1 MSNGNDK
8 SLVKDPY
15 KDISFSRRGLFAALA
30 VVAGLG
36 AVPARSAM
44 AKELWFRGEHIS
56 PQPNSYYF
64 GGCFTSGDYIHC
76 VTHPDRTQGVNNY
89 GRGFAHGWITWVAA
103 DAHTGRGWDSP
114 YLQAL
119 GYSLC
124 LLVECDY
131 SNELY
136 DHIKAHPYMAC
147 ADINRQNSR
156 RLWKDIGKD
165 DNRGQLFLNSNKISN
180 FRGDMLDTDAGAG
193 VSQNNGHWYI
203 VGYDDYSY
211 EKPELFMRRCAAE
224 AVNTFHAEVDIL
236 NVMRDNADGRSEYEK
251 DLRQVT
257 GGIDIDT
264 EAIRID
270 NDVTLYGGIFSLA
283 PLAMPDA
290 RVDLGQGVYDASG
303 NPITKYD
310 NERALI
316 FWEDY
321 DGVNQLFMFKPYL
334 EDGVGTF
341 TFALANLAGPKLVHT
356 LNNRW
361 HADVNQAWKN
371 GGMESGTAVIYDIR
385 QSSGRENSWWVC
397 HEPAKTSETN
407 HKCYFITSDADGQ
420 RLDTDGATGNRGA
433 VRVCSYAKPGE
444 WGYQKNAQWKLIEGR
459 CRGYV
464 KNSKPT
470 ARIGDKVECV
480 GFMPDSDEIPTL
492 TPSGWAHNVTNR
504 KELPPQPM
512 YRWYVTRDVVDIPDD
527 SDAVIM
533 AHCFV
538 STWGKQTEAP
548 AHRHIGFPHGG
559 HSIYNLALHVEGSQ
573 FGGSICYAVRPWDSS
588 TWVTG
593 ADGQE
598 ICGSPIAEVK
608 IWLTGE
614 LAENY
619 DLCYRS
625 IPLDGKWTDTVYSCG
640 HADND
645 GSAAPA
651 CGSNGSVK
659 MCGLNVH
666 LIRKPRAARVV
677 KEFSFDDT
685 IEVTEKIASGD
696 DAVWLWSAAM
706 MGITTV
712 NADETRVWTDRMLG
726 TVVVGTGMPKTPGD
740 HEDDDNP
747 PTRLQSV
754 VHFMLVD
761 TLGDTQE
768 VHTVYINLNSTFSTK
783 GNQGDFSDARAA
795 LEQVMRDEGQDMSLL
810 DKCLDGWYEGDKD
823 CSDPSIF
830 QGGKYVGRKVNG
842 DLYLWT
848 KVKVGGFMFFKDG
861 LDKTDVIYTA
871 RRYLTGTRYV
881 FPQEVYDKQ
890 LEPTCNLNE
899 RFGTDPSTGFTG
911 WHLDKTLSDQP
922 ITEATAGTSI
932 ICLYGRNRC
941 TLRTEY
947 APGSVEL
954 DPSWDMRLLPEEG
967 AEVHPGFIPIF
978 EEPKHKGYDA
988 KGKEFELAAIGDSGE
1003 GHTAYY
1009 FDELARITVPAT
1021 AYRNIG
1027 GGQWRTYKCEAWLD
1041 VDEANAAAEASEA
1054 SETSVS
1060 GRSRSRARAA
1070 NAVKMTV
1077 DTVRYI
1083 RWSEVVSDG
1092 VVGIRRK

>member
-1 MSNGNDK
+1 MSKDK
-8 SLVKDPY
+8 KMGLSGDPFRDY
-15 KDISFSRRGLFAALA
+15 AFSRRGLFAALA
-30 VVAGLG
+30 VVAGL
-36 AVPARSAM
+36 AAAPARSAM
-44 AKELWFRGEHIS
+44 ANELEFRGEHIA
-56 PQPNSYYF
+56 PGRGAF
-64 GGCFTSGDYIHC
+64 GKSFTSGDYIHC
-76 VTHPDRTQGVNNY
+76 ITHPDCTTNANNY
-89 GRGFAHGWITWVAA
+89 GLGYACGWVPWVAA
-103 DAHTGRGWDSP
+103 DKFTYQGWNSSS
-114 YLQAL
+114 LQAL
-119 GYSLC
+119 RYSLC
-124 LLVECDY
+124 LLVQCDY

-147 ADINRQNSR
+147 GDINRQNSR
-156 RLWKDIGKD
+156 RLWKNINMD
-165 DNRGQLFLNSNKISN
+165 DNHGILFLNNAQLSTFS
-180 FRGDMLDTDAGAG
+180 GDMLNLSAGARQS
-193 VSQNNGHWYI
+193 VNNQDWI
-203 VGYDDYSY
+203 DVGYDDYAY
-211 EKPELFMRRCAAE
+211 TKPEFFLRRAANP
-224 AVNTFHAEVDIL
+224 AVNTFRAEVDIN
-236 NVMRDNADGRSEYEK
+236 NVMRDNKDGQAPYEK
-251 DLRQVT
+251 DLRSVT
-257 GGIDIDT
+257 GNIDIDT

-283 PLAMPDA
+283 PLVMPDA

-303 NPITKYD
+303 RPVTNYD
-310 NERALI
+310 NERQLI
-316 FWEDY
+316 FWGDY
-321 DGVNQLFMFKPYL
+321 DGINQLFMFKPYL

-371 GGMESGTAVIYDIR
+371 GSMESGTAVIYDIR

-397 HEPAKTSETN
+397 HEPAETN
-407 HKCYFITSDADGQ
+407 ETDHKCYFITSDADGQ
-420 RLDTDGATGNRGA
+420 RLDTAGATGNRGA
-433 VRVCSYAKPGE
+433 VRVCSNAKPGE
-444 WGYQKNAQWKLIEGR
+444 WASQKNAQWKLIEGR
-459 CRGYV
+459 CGGYV
-464 KNSKPT
+464 KNSKKT
-470 ARIGDKVECV
+470 ARIGDEVECV
-480 GFMPDSDEIPTL
+480 GFMPDSNETPTL
-492 TPSGWAHNVTNR
+492 TPSGWAHNVVNR
-504 KELPPQPM
+504 KDLPPQPM

-527 SDAVIM
+527 DDAVIM

-559 HSIYNLALHVEGSQ
+559 HSVYNLALHVEGSQ
-573 FGGSICYAVRPWDSS
+573 FGGSICYAARPWDSS

-625 IPLDGKWTDTVYSCG
+625 IPIDGKWRKTVYSCG

-645 GSAAPA
+645 GSVAPA
-651 CGSNGSVK
+651 CGSNGSAK
-659 MCGLNVH
+659 MSGLNVH
-666 LIRKPRAARVV
+666 LIRKPRGSRLV

-712 NADETRVWTDRMLG
+712 DAEETRVWTDRMLG
-726 TVVVGTGMPKTPGD
+726 TVVVGAGID
-740 HEDDDNP
+740 QYDNP

-754 VHFMLVD
+754 VHFMVVD

-768 VHTVYINLNSTFSTK
+768 VHTVYINLNSTYTASEHAK
-783 GNQGDFSDARAA
+783 DYSDAHSAI
-795 LEQVMRDEGQDMSLL
+795 EQVMRDEGQDMSLL
-810 DKCLDGWYEGDKD
+810 DKCLDGWYEGDAD

-830 QGGKYVGRKVNG
+830 KGGKFVSKKVNG

-861 LDKTDVIYTA
+861 LEKANVIYTA
-871 RRYLTGTRYV
+871 RRFLTGTRYV

-890 LEPTCNLNE
+890 LEPTCNLNDH
-899 RFGTDPSTGFTG
+899 FGIDPSTGFTG
-911 WHLDKTLSDQP
+911 WHLDKALTDQP

-947 APGSVEL
+947 APGSVAL
-954 DPSWDMRLLPEEG
+954 DPSWDMRVLPEES
-967 AEVHPGFIPIF
+967 AEAHPGFIPTF
-978 EEPKHKGYDA
+978 TEPKHRGYDA
-988 KGKEFELAAIGDSGE
+988 KGREFELAAIGDSGN

-1009 FDELARITVPAT
+1009 WDELAHITIPAT

-1041 VDEANAAAEASEA
+1041 ADEVNAAAAV
-1054 SETSVS
+1054 SETSETGIS

-1070 NAVKMTV
+1070 SAVKMTA

-1083 RWSEVVSDG
+1083 RWTEVVSDG
-1092 VVGIRRK
+1092 VVGVRRK

>member
-1 MSNGNDK
+1 MSKDNK
-8 SLVKDPY
+8 TELAKDPFRDY
-15 KDISFSRRGLFAALA
+15 AFSRRGFFAALA

-36 AVPARSAM
+36 AVPARSAL
-44 AKELWFRGEHIS
+44 ANELEFRGDHIT
-56 PQPNSYYF
+56 PGRGAF
-64 GGCFTSGDYIHC
+64 GQSFTSGDYIHC
-76 VTHPDRTQGVNNY
+76 ITHPDCTTNTNNY
-89 GRGFAHGWITWVAA
+89 GLGYACGWVPWVAA
-103 DAHTGRGWDSP
+103 DKHTNQGWNSSS
-114 YLQAL
+114 LQAL
-119 GYSLC
+119 RYSLC
-124 LLVECDY
+124 LLVQCDY

-147 ADINRQNSR
+147 GDINRQHPL
-156 RLWKDIGKD
+156 RLWMNINMD
-165 DNRGQLFLNSNKISN
+165 DNHGILFLNNAQLST
-180 FRGDMLDTDAGAG
+180 FQGDMLNLSAGARQS
-193 VSQNNGHWYI
+193 VNNSDWI
-203 VGYDDYSY
+203 DVGYDDYAY
-211 EKPELFMRRCAAE
+211 TKPEFFLRRAAAP
-224 AVNTFHAEVDIL
+224 AVNTFRAEVDIN
-236 NVMRDNADGRSEYEK
+236 NVMRDNRDGQAPYES
-251 DLRQVT
+251 DLRSVT
-257 GGIDIDT
+257 GNIDIDT
-264 EAIRID
+264 EAIRIN

-283 PLAMPDA
+283 PLVMPDA

-303 NPITKYD
+303 NPITNYD

-361 HADVNQAWKN
+361 HADVNQAWKSGN
-371 GGMESGTAVIYDIR
+371 MEAGTAVIYDIR

-397 HEPAKTSETN
+397 HEPSETSETN

-420 RLDTDGATGNRGA
+420 RLDTAGATGNRGA
-433 VRVCSYAKPGE
+433 VRVCSNAKPGE
-444 WGYQKNAQWKLIEGR
+444 WGSQKNAQWKLVEGR
-459 CRGYV
+459 CGGYV
-464 KNSKPT
+464 KNSKKT
-470 ARIGDKVECV
+470 ARIGDEVECV
-480 GFMPDSDEIPTL
+480 GFMPDSNETPTL
-492 TPSGWAHNVTNR
+492 TPSGWAHNVVNR
-504 KELPPQPM
+504 KDLPPQPM

-527 SDAVIM
+527 DDAVIM

-573 FGGSICYAVRPWDSS
+573 FGGSICYAARPWDSS

-593 ADGQE
+593 TDGQE

-625 IPLDGKWTDTVYSCG
+625 IPIDDKWRKTVYSCG

-645 GSAAPA
+645 GSAAPTSGGT
-651 CGSNGSVK
+651 GSAK

-666 LIRKPRAARVV
+666 LIRKPRGSRLV

-726 TVVVGTGMPKTPGD
+726 TVVVGQGI
-740 HEDDDNP
+740 EQYDNP

-754 VHFMLVD
+754 VHFMVVD
-761 TLGDTQE
+761 TLGDAQE
-768 VHTVYINLNSTFSTK
+768 VHTVYITLNSTYTASEHAK
-783 GNQGDFSDARAA
+783 DYSDAYSAI
-795 LEQVMRDEGQDMSLL
+795 EQVMRDEGQDLSLL
-810 DKCLDGWYEGDKD
+810 DKCLDGWYEGDAD

-830 QGGKYVGRKVNG
+830 KGGKFVSKKVNG

-848 KVKVGGFMFFKDG
+848 KVIMGQAWFLKDG
-861 LDKTDVIYTA
+861 CAKENVIY
-871 RRYLTGTRYV
+871 RSPRFLKGTVYK
-881 FPQEVYDKQ
+881 FPDSLIDKE
-890 LEPTCNLNE
+890 LEPTCNLNDK
-899 RFGTDPSTGFTG
+899 FGIDPSTGFTG
-911 WHLDKTLSDQP
+911 WHLDKSLKDSAVDSYVVAGS
-922 ITEATAGTSI
+922 ATSF
-932 ICLYGRNRC
+932 YGRNRC

-947 APGSVEL
+947 APGSVAL
-954 DPSWDMRLLPEEG
+954 DSSWDMRVLPEEG
-967 AEVHPGFIPIF
+967 AETHPGFIPTF
-978 EEPKHKGYDA
+978 TEPKHRGYDA

-1009 FDELARITVPAT
+1009 WDELARITVPAT
-1021 AYRNIG
+1021 AYRNLG

-1041 VDEANAAAEASEA
+1041 ADEANAAAEV
-1054 SETSVS
+1054 SETGVS

-1070 NAVKMTV
+1070 NAVKMTA

-1083 RWSEVVSDG
+1083 RWTEVVSDG
-1092 VVGIRRK
+1092 VVGVRRK

>member
-1 MSNGNDK
+1 MSKDNK
-8 SLVKDPY
+8 TELAKDPFRDY
-15 KDISFSRRGLFAALA
+15 AFSRRGFFAALA

-36 AVPARSAM
+36 AVPARLAL
-44 AKELWFRGEHIS
+44 ANELEFRGDHIT
-56 PQPNSYYF
+56 PGRGAF
-64 GGCFTSGDYIHC
+64 GQSFTSGDYIHC
-76 VTHPDRTQGVNNY
+76 ITHPDCTTNAKNY
-89 GRGFAHGWITWVAA
+89 GLGYACGWVSWVAA
-103 DAHTGRGWDSP
+103 DKHTNQGWNSIS
-114 YLQAL
+114 LQAL
-119 GYSLC
+119 RYSLC
-124 LLVECDY
+124 LLVQCDY

-147 ADINRQNSR
+147 GDINRQNPR
-156 RLWKDIGKD
+156 RLWMNINMD
-165 DNRGQLFLNSNKISN
+165 DNHGILFLNNAQLST
-180 FRGDMLDTDAGAG
+180 FQGDMLNLSAGARQS
-193 VSQNNGHWYI
+193 VNNSDWI
-203 VGYDDYSY
+203 DVGYDDYAY
-211 EKPELFMRRCAAE
+211 TKPEFFLRRAAAP
-224 AVNTFHAEVDIL
+224 AVNTFRAEVDIN
-236 NVMRDNADGRSEYEK
+236 NVMRDNRDGQAPYEK
-251 DLRQVT
+251 DLRSVT
-257 GGIDIDT
+257 GNIDIDT
-264 EAIRID
+264 EAIRIN

-283 PLAMPDA
+283 PLVMPDA

-303 NPITKYD
+303 NPITNYD

-321 DGVNQLFMFKPYL
+321 DGINQLFMFKPYL

-361 HADVNQAWKN
+361 HADVNQAWKSGN
-371 GGMESGTAVIYDIR
+371 MEAGTAVIYDIR

-397 HEPAKTSETN
+397 HEPSETSETN

-420 RLDTDGATGNRGA
+420 RLDTAGATGNRGA
-433 VRVCSYAKPGE
+433 VRVCSNAKPGE
-444 WGYQKNAQWKLIEGR
+444 WGSQKNAQWKLVEGR
-459 CRGYV
+459 CGGYV
-464 KNSKPT
+464 KNSKKT
-470 ARIGDKVECV
+470 ARIGDEVECV
-480 GFMPDSDEIPTL
+480 GFMPDSNETPTL
-492 TPSGWAHNVTNR
+492 TPSGWAHNVVNR
-504 KELPPQPM
+504 KDLPPQPM

-527 SDAVIM
+527 DDAVIM

-573 FGGSICYAVRPWDSS
+573 FGGSICYAARPWDSS

-625 IPLDGKWTDTVYSCG
+625 IPIDGKWRKTVYSCG
-640 HADND
+640 HSDND
-645 GSAAPA
+645 GSAAPTSGGT
-651 CGSNGSVK
+651 GSAK

-666 LIRKPRAARVV
+666 LIRKPRGSRLV

-726 TVVVGTGMPKTPGD
+726 TVVVGEGID
-740 HEDDDNP
+740 QHHNP

-754 VHFMLVD
+754 VHFMVVD

-768 VHTVYINLNSTFSTK
+768 VHTVYIALNSTYTASEHAK
-783 GNQGDFSDARAA
+783 DYSDAHSAI
-795 LEQVMRDEGQDMSLL
+795 EQVMRDEGQDLSLL
-810 DKCLDGWYEGDKD
+810 DKCLDGWYEGDAD

-830 QGGKYVGRKVNG
+830 KGGKFVSKKVNG

-848 KVKVGGFMFFKDG
+848 RVRMGKFIFFKDG
-861 LDKTDVIYTA
+861 LAKENIIFTSP
-871 RRYLTGTRYV
+871 RCLTGTDYT
-881 FPQEVYDKQ
+881 FPQEVIDKQ
-890 LEPTCNLNE
+890 LEPTCNLNDH
-899 RFGTDPSTGFTG
+899 FSIDPSTGFTG
-911 WHLDKTLSDQP
+911 WHVDKALGDEA
-922 ITEATAGTSI
+922 ITHAVATTGVTP
-932 ICLYGRNRC
+932 LYGRNRC

-947 APGSVEL
+947 APGSVAL
-954 DPSWDMRLLPEEG
+954 DPSWDMRVLPEES
-967 AEVHPGFIPIF
+967 AEAHPGFIPTF
-978 EEPKHKGYDA
+978 TESKHRGYDA
-988 KGKEFELAAIGDSGE
+988 KGKEFELAAINDSGE

-1009 FDELARITVPAT
+1009 WDELARITIPAT

-1041 VDEANAAAEASEA
+1041 ADEANAAAEV
-1054 SETSVS
+1054 SETGVS
-1060 GRSRSRARAA
+1060 GRSRSRARSAS
-1070 NAVKMTV
+1070 AVKMTA

-1083 RWSEVVSDG
+1083 RWTEVVSDG
-1092 VVGIRRK
+1092 VVGVRRK

>member
-1 MSNGNDK
+1 MSKDNNKGIA
-8 SLVKDPY
+8 KDPFRDY
-15 KDISFSRRGLFAALA
+15 AFSRRGLFAALA

-36 AVPARSAM
+36 AVPARSAL
-44 AKELWFRGEHIS
+44 ANELVFRGDHIT
-56 PQPNSYYF
+56 PGRGAF
-64 GGCFTSGDYIHC
+64 GQSFTSGDYIHC
-76 VTHPDRTQGVNNY
+76 ITHPDRTTNANNY
-89 GRGFAHGWITWVAA
+89 GLGYACGWVSWVAA
-103 DAHTGRGWDSP
+103 DKFTYQGWNSSS
-114 YLQAL
+114 LQAIR
-119 GYSLC
+119 YSLC
-124 LLVECDY
+124 LLVQCDY

-136 DHIKAHPYMAC
+136 DHVKAHPYMAC
-147 ADINRQNSR
+147 GDINRQTPR
-156 RLWKDIGKD
+156 RLWKNINMD
-165 DNRGQLFLNSNKISN
+165 DNHGILFLNNAQLST
-180 FRGDMLDTDAGAG
+180 FQGDMLNLSAGERQS
-193 VSQNNGHWYI
+193 VNNSDWI
-203 VGYDDYSY
+203 DVGYDDYAY
-211 EKPELFMRRCAAE
+211 TKPEFFLRRAAAP
-224 AVNTFHAEVDIL
+224 AVNTFRAEVDIN
-236 NVMRDNADGRSEYEK
+236 NVMRDNKDGQAPYEK
-251 DLRQVT
+251 DLRSVT
-257 GGIDIDT
+257 GNIDIDT
-264 EAIRID
+264 EAIRIN

-283 PLAMPDA
+283 PLVMPDA

-303 NPITKYD
+303 NPITNYD

-321 DGVNQLFMFKPYL
+321 DGINQLFMFKPYL

-361 HADVNQAWKN
+361 HADVNQAWKSGN
-371 GGMESGTAVIYDIR
+371 MEAGTAVIYDIR

-397 HEPAKTSETN
+397 HEPSETSETN

-420 RLDTDGATGNRGA
+420 RLDTAGATGNRGA
-433 VRVCSYAKPGE
+433 VRVCSNAKPGE
-444 WGYQKNAQWKLIEGR
+444 WGSQKNAQWRLVEGR
-459 CRGYV
+459 CGGYV
-464 KNSKPT
+464 KNSKKT
-470 ARIGDKVECV
+470 ARIGDEVECV
-480 GFMPDSDEIPTL
+480 GFMPDSNETPTL
-492 TPSGWAHNVTNR
+492 TPSGWAHNVVNR
-504 KELPPQPM
+504 KDLPPQPM
-512 YRWYVTRDVVDIPDD
+512 YRWYVTRDVVNIPDD
-527 SDAVIM
+527 DDAVIM

-573 FGGSICYAVRPWDSS
+573 FGGSICYAARPWDSS

-625 IPLDGKWTDTVYSCG
+625 IPIDGKWRKTVYSCG

-645 GSAAPA
+645 GSAAPTSGGT
-651 CGSNGSVK
+651 GSAK

-666 LIRKPRAARVV
+666 LIRKPRGSRLV

-726 TVVVGTGMPKTPGD
+726 TVVVGQGI
-740 HEDDDNP
+740 EQYDNP

-754 VHFMLVD
+754 VHFMVVD

-768 VHTVYINLNSTFSTK
+768 VHTVYITLNSTYTASEHAK
-783 GNQGDFSDARAA
+783 DYSDAHSAI
-795 LEQVMRDEGQDMSLL
+795 EQVMRDEGQDLSLL
-810 DKCLDGWYEGDKD
+810 DKCLDGWYEGDAD

-830 QGGKYVGRKVNG
+830 KGGKFVSKKVNG

-848 KVKVGGFMFFKDG
+848 RVRMGKFYFYKDG
-861 LDKTDVIYTA
+861 TDKTHLLYKSQ
-871 RRYLTGTRYV
+871 RYLTGSNFV
-881 FPQEVYDKQ
+881 FPAELATSE
-890 LEPTCNLNE
+890 LEPTCNLND
-899 RFGTDPSTGFTG
+899 RFGIDPSTGFTG
-911 WHLDKTLSDQP
+911 WHLDMKLSD
-922 ITEATAGTSI
+922 EAISSCTAGSGITA
-932 ICLYGRNRC
+932 LYGRNRC

-947 APGSVEL
+947 APGSVSL
-954 DPSWDMRLLPEEG
+954 DSSWDMRVLPEEG
-967 AEVHPGFIPIF
+967 AETHPGFIPTF
-978 EEPKHKGYDA
+978 TESKHRGYDA

-1009 FDELARITVPAT
+1009 WDELARITVPAT
-1021 AYRNIG
+1021 AYRNLG

-1041 VDEANAAAEASEA
+1041 ADEANAAAEV
-1054 SETSVS
+1054 SETGVS

-1070 NAVKMTV
+1070 SAVKMTA

-1083 RWSEVVSDG
+1083 RWIEVVSDG
-1092 VVGIRRK
+1092 VVGVRRK

>member
-1 MSNGNDK
+1 MSKDNNK
-8 SLVKDPY
+8 ELAKDPFRDY
-15 KDISFSRRGLFAALA
+15 AFSRRGLFAALA
-30 VVAGLG
+30 VIAGLG
-36 AVPARSAM
+36 AVPARSAL
-44 AKELWFRGEHIS
+44 ANELVFRGDHIT
-56 PQPNSYYF
+56 PGRGAF
-64 GGCFTSGDYIHC
+64 GQSFTSGDYIHC
-76 VTHPDRTQGVNNY
+76 ITHLDRTTNANNY
-89 GRGFAHGWITWVAA
+89 GLGYACGWVSWVAA
-103 DAHTGRGWDSP
+103 DMFTYQGWNSR
-114 YLQAL
+114 YLQAIR
-119 GYSLC
+119 YSLC
-124 LLVECDY
+124 LLVQCDY

-136 DHIKAHPYMAC
+136 DHIRAHPYMAC
-147 ADINRQNSR
+147 GDINRQNPR
-156 RLWKDIGKD
+156 RLWININMD
-165 DNRGQLFLNSNKISN
+165 DNHGILYLNNAQLSTFQ
-180 FRGDMLDTDAGAG
+180 GDMLNLSAGERQS
-193 VSQNNGHWYI
+193 VNNSDWI
-203 VGYDDYSY
+203 DVGYEDYAY
-211 EKPELFMRRCAAE
+211 TKPEFFLRRAATP
-224 AVNTFHAEVDIL
+224 AVNTFRAEVDIN
-236 NVMRDNADGRSEYEK
+236 NVMRDNKDGQAPYEK
-251 DLRQVT
+251 DLRSVT
-257 GGIDIDT
+257 GNIDIDT
-264 EAIRID
+264 EAIRIN

-283 PLAMPDA
+283 PLVMPDA

-303 NPITKYD
+303 NPITNYD

-321 DGVNQLFMFKPYL
+321 DGINQLFMFKPYL

-361 HADVNQAWKN
+361 HADVNQAWKSGN
-371 GGMESGTAVIYDIR
+371 MESGTAVIYDIR

-397 HEPAKTSETN
+397 HEPAETNETN
-407 HKCYFITSDADGQ
+407 HRCYFITSDADGQ
-420 RLDTDGATGNRGA
+420 RLDTAGATGNRGA

-444 WGYQKNAQWKLIEGR
+444 WGSQKNAQWKLIEGR
-459 CRGYV
+459 CGGYV
-464 KNSKPT
+464 KNSKKT
-470 ARIGDKVECV
+470 ARIGDEVECV
-480 GFMPDSDEIPTL
+480 GFMPDSNEIPTL
-492 TPSGWAHNVTNR
+492 TPSAWAHNVVNR
-504 KELPPQPM
+504 KDLPPQPM

-527 SDAVIM
+527 DDAVIM

-559 HSIYNLALHVEGSQ
+559 HSVYNLALHVEGSQ
-573 FGGSICYAVRPWDSS
+573 FGGSICYAARPWDSS

-625 IPLDGKWTDTVYSCG
+625 IPIDGKWRKTVYSCG

-645 GSAAPA
+645 GSAAPTSGGA
-651 CGSNGSVK
+651 GSAK

-666 LIRKPRAARVV
+666 LIRKPRGSRLV

-726 TVVVGTGMPKTPGD
+726 TVVVGEGID
-740 HEDDDNP
+740 QHHNP

-754 VHFMLVD
+754 VHFMVVD

-768 VHTVYINLNSTFSTK
+768 VHTVYITLNSTYTASEHAK
-783 GNQGDFSDARAA
+783 DYSDAHSAI
-795 LEQVMRDEGQDMSLL
+795 EQVMRDEGQDLSLL
-810 DKCLDGWYEGDKD
+810 DKCLDGWYEGDAD

-830 QGGKYVGRKVNG
+830 KGGKFVSKKVNG

-848 KVKVGGFMFFKDG
+848 KVIMGQAWFLKDG
-861 LDKTDVIYTA
+861 CAKENVIY
-871 RRYLTGTRYV
+871 RSPRFLKGTVYK
-881 FPQEVYDKQ
+881 FPDSLIDKE
-890 LEPTCNLNE
+890 LEPTCNLNDK
-899 RFGTDPSTGFTG
+899 FGIDPSTGFTG
-911 WHLDKTLSDQP
+911 WHLDKSLKDAAVDSYVVAGS
-922 ITEATAGTSI
+922 ATSF
-932 ICLYGRNRC
+932 YGRNRC

-947 APGSVEL
+947 APGSVAL
-954 DPSWDMRLLPEEG
+954 DSSWDMRVLPEES
-967 AEVHPGFIPIF
+967 AEAHPGFIPTF
-978 EEPKHKGYDA
+978 TEPKHRGYDA

-1009 FDELARITVPAT
+1009 WDELARITVPAT
-1021 AYRNIG
+1021 AYRNLG
-1027 GGQWRTYKCEAWLD
+1027 DGQWRTYKCEAWLD
-1041 VDEANAAAEASEA
+1041 AGEANAAT
-1054 SETSVS
+1054 ETSDTGVS

-1070 NAVKMTV
+1070 SAVKMTV

-1083 RWSEVVSDG
+1083 RWTEVVSDG
-1092 VVGIRRK
+1092 VVGVRRK

>member
-1 MSNGNDK
+1 MSKDK
-8 SLVKDPY
+8 KMGLSEDPFRDY
-15 KDISFSRRGLFAALA
+15 AFSRRGLFAALA

-44 AKELWFRGEHIS
+44 ANELEFRGEHIT
-56 PQPNSYYF
+56 PGRGAF
-64 GGCFTSGDYIHC
+64 GKSFTSGDYILC
-76 VTHPDRTQGVNNY
+76 ITHPDRTTNANNY
-89 GRGFAHGWITWVAA
+89 GLGYACGWVSWVAA
-103 DAHTGRGWDSP
+103 DKFTYQGWNSS
-114 YLQAL
+114 YLQAIR
-119 GYSLC
+119 YSLC
-124 LLVECDY
+124 LLVQCDY

-147 ADINRQNSR
+147 GDINRQNSR
-156 RLWKDIGKD
+156 RLWKNINMD
-165 DNRGQLFLNSNKISN
+165 DNHGILFLNNAQLSTFS
-180 FRGDMLDTDAGAG
+180 GDMLNLSAGARQS
-193 VSQNNGHWYI
+193 VNNQDWI
-203 VGYDDYSY
+203 DVGYDDYAY
-211 EKPELFMRRCAAE
+211 TKPEFFLRRAANP
-224 AVNTFHAEVDIL
+224 AVNTFRAEVDIN
-236 NVMRDNADGRSEYEK
+236 NVMRDNKDGQAPYEK
-251 DLRQVT
+251 DLRSVT
-257 GGIDIDT
+257 GNIDIDT

-303 NPITKYD
+303 RPVTNYD
-310 NERALI
+310 NERPLI

-321 DGVNQLFMFKPYL
+321 DGINQMFMFKPYL

-341 TFALANLAGPKLVHT
+341 TFALASLAGPKLVHT

-361 HADVNQAWKN
+361 HADVNQAWKSGN
-371 GGMESGTAVIYDIR
+371 MEAGTAVIYDVR

-397 HEPAKTSETN
+397 HEPAATNETD

-420 RLDTDGATGNRGA
+420 RLDTAGATGNRGA
-433 VRVCSYAKPGE
+433 VRVCSNAKPGE
-444 WGYQKNAQWKLIEGR
+444 WGSQKNAQWKLVEGR
-459 CRGYV
+459 CGGYV
-464 KNSKPT
+464 KNSKKT
-470 ARIGDKVECV
+470 ARIGDEVECV
-480 GFMPDSDEIPTL
+480 GFMADSDETPTL
-492 TPSGWAHNVTNR
+492 VPSGWAHNVTNR

-512 YRWYVTRDVVDIPDD
+512 YRWYVTREVVDVPDD
-527 SDAVIM
+527 DATIM
-533 AHCFV
+533 AHCYV

-573 FGGSICYAVRPWDSS
+573 FGGSICYAARPWDSS
-588 TWVTG
+588 TWATG

-625 IPLDGKWTDTVYSCG
+625 IPIDGKWTDTVYSCG

-645 GSAAPA
+645 GTAAPA
-651 CGSNGSVK
+651 CGSTAADK

-666 LIRKPRAARVV
+666 LIRKPRESRLV

-712 NADETRVWTDRMLG
+712 DAEETRVWTDRMLG
-726 TVVVGTGMPKTPGD
+726 TVVVGAGID
-740 HEDDDNP
+740 QYDNP

-754 VHFMLVD
+754 VHFMVVD

-768 VHTVYINLNSTFSTK
+768 VHTVYINLNSTYTASEHAK
-783 GNQGDFSDARAA
+783 DYSDAHSAI
-795 LEQVMRDEGQDMSLL
+795 EQVMRDEGQDMSLL
-810 DKCLDGWYEGDKD
+810 DKCLDGWYEGDAD

-830 QGGKYVGRKVNG
+830 KGGKFVSKKVNG

-848 KVKVGGFMFFKDG
+848 RVRMGKFIFFKDG
-861 LDKTDVIYTA
+861 LAKENIIFTSS
-871 RRYLTGTRYV
+871 RCLTGTDYT
-881 FPQEVYDKQ
+881 FPQEVIDKQ
-890 LEPTCNLNE
+890 LEPTCNLNDH
-899 RFGTDPSTGFTG
+899 FGLDPSTGFTG
-911 WHLDKTLSDQP
+911 WHADKSLGDET
-922 ITEATAGTSI
+922 ITHAVATTGVTP
-932 ICLYGRNRC
+932 LYGRNRC

-947 APGSVEL
+947 APGSVAL
-954 DPSWDMRLLPEEG
+954 DSSWDMRVLPEES
-967 AEVHPGFIPIF
+967 AEAHPGFIPTF
-978 EEPKHKGYDA
+978 TEPKHRGYDA
-988 KGKEFELAAIGDSGE
+988 KGKEFELAAIGDSGD

-1041 VDEANAAAEASEA
+1041 ADEANAAAVASE
-1054 SETSVS
+1054 SESNVS

-1070 NAVKMTV
+1070 SAVKMTA

-1083 RWSEVVSDG
+1083 RWTEVVSDG
-1092 VVGIRRK
+1092 VVGVRRK

>member
-1 MSNGNDK
+1 MSKDNNK
-8 SLVKDPY
+8 ELAKDPFRDY
-15 KDISFSRRGLFAALA
+15 AFSRRGLFAALA
-30 VVAGLG
+30 VIAGLG
-36 AVPARSAM
+36 AVPARSAL
-44 AKELWFRGEHIS
+44 ANELVFRGDHIT
-56 PQPNSYYF
+56 PGRGAF
-64 GGCFTSGDYIHC
+64 GQSFTSGDYIHC
-76 VTHPDRTQGVNNY
+76 ITHLDRTTNANNY
-89 GRGFAHGWITWVAA
+89 GLGYACGWVSWVAA
-103 DAHTGRGWDSP
+103 DMFTYQGWNSR
-114 YLQAL
+114 YLQAIR
-119 GYSLC
+119 YSLC
-124 LLVECDY
+124 LLVQCDY

-136 DHIKAHPYMAC
+136 DHIRAHPYMAC
-147 ADINRQNSR
+147 GDINRQNPR
-156 RLWKDIGKD
+156 RLWININMD
-165 DNRGQLFLNSNKISN
+165 DNHGILYLNNAQLSTFQ
-180 FRGDMLDTDAGAG
+180 GDMLNLSAGERQS
-193 VSQNNGHWYI
+193 VNNSDWI
-203 VGYDDYSY
+203 DVGYEDYAY
-211 EKPELFMRRCAAE
+211 TKPEFFLRRAATP
-224 AVNTFHAEVDIL
+224 AVNTFRAEVDIN
-236 NVMRDNADGRSEYEK
+236 NVMRDNKDGQAPYEK
-251 DLRQVT
+251 DLRSVT
-257 GGIDIDT
+257 GNIDIDT
-264 EAIRID
+264 EAIRIN

-283 PLAMPDA
+283 PLVMPDA

-303 NPITKYD
+303 NPITNYD

-321 DGVNQLFMFKPYL
+321 DGINQLFMFKPYL

-361 HADVNQAWKN
+361 HADVNQAWKSGN
-371 GGMESGTAVIYDIR
+371 MESGTAVIYDIR

-397 HEPAKTSETN
+397 HEPAETNETN
-407 HKCYFITSDADGQ
+407 HRCYFITSDADGQ
-420 RLDTDGATGNRGA
+420 RLDTAGATGNRGA

-444 WGYQKNAQWKLIEGR
+444 WGSQKNAQWKLIEGR
-459 CRGYV
+459 CGGYV
-464 KNSKPT
+464 KNSKKT
-470 ARIGDKVECV
+470 ARIGDEVECV
-480 GFMPDSDEIPTL
+480 GFMPDSNEIPTL
-492 TPSGWAHNVTNR
+492 TPSAWAHNVVNR
-504 KELPPQPM
+504 KDLPPQPM

-527 SDAVIM
+527 DDAVIM

-559 HSIYNLALHVEGSQ
+559 HSVYNLALHVEGSQ
-573 FGGSICYAVRPWDSS
+573 FGGSICYAARPWDSS

-625 IPLDGKWTDTVYSCG
+625 IPIDGKWTKTVYSCG

-651 CGSNGSVK
+651 CGSNGSAK

-666 LIRKPRAARVV
+666 LIRKPRGSRLV

-712 NADETRVWTDRMLG
+712 NEDETRVWTDRMLG
-726 TVVVGTGMPKTPGD
+726 TVVVGEGID
-740 HEDDDNP
+740 QYHNP

-754 VHFMLVD
+754 VHFMVVD

-768 VHTVYINLNSTFSTK
+768 VHTVYINLNSTYTASEHSK
-783 GNQGDFSDARAA
+783 DYSDAHSAI
-795 LEQVMRDEGQDMSLL
+795 EQVMRDEGQDMSLL
-810 DKCLDGWYEGDKD
+810 DKCLDGWYEGDAD

-830 QGGKYVGRKVNG
+830 KGGKFVSKKVNG

-848 KVKVGGFMFFKDG
+848 RVRMGKFIFFKDG
-861 LDKTDVIYTA
+861 LDKEDIIFTSP
-871 RRYLTGTRYV
+871 RFLTGTDYT
-881 FPQEVYDKQ
+881 FPQEVIDKQ
-890 LEPTCNLNE
+890 LEPTCNLNDH
-899 RFGTDPSTGFTG
+899 FGIDPSTGFTG
-911 WHLDKTLSDQP
+911 WHADKALGDEA
-922 ITEATAGTSI
+922 ITHAVATTGVTP
-932 ICLYGRNRC
+932 LYGRNRC

-947 APGSVEL
+947 APGSVAL
-954 DPSWDMRLLPEEG
+954 DPSWDMRVLPEES
-967 AEVHPGFIPIF
+967 AEAHPGFIPTF
-978 EEPKHKGYDA
+978 SEPKHRGYDS

-1009 FDELARITVPAT
+1009 WDELARITVPAT
-1021 AYRNIG
+1021 AYRNLG

-1041 VDEANAAAEASEA
+1041 ADEANAAAEV
-1054 SETSVS
+1054 SETGAS

-1070 NAVKMTV
+1070 SAVKMTS

-1083 RWSEVVSDG
+1083 RWTEVVSDG
-1092 VVGIRRK
+1092 VVGVRRK

>member
-1 MSNGNDK
+1 MSKDNDNNL
-8 SLVKDPY
+8 SRSPY
-15 KDISFSRRGLFAALA
+15 RDFAFSRRGLFAALA
-30 VVAGLG
+30 TIAGLG
-36 AVPARSAM
+36 AVPARAAL
-44 AKELWFRGEHIS
+44 AKELYFRNEHIS

-64 GGCFTSGDYIHC
+64 GGCFTSNGYTHC

-103 DAHTGRGWDSP
+103 DGNTGQGWNSSM
-114 YLQAL
+114 LQAL

-136 DHIKAHPYMAC
+136 DHIKAHPFMAC
-147 ADINRQNSR
+147 ADINRQHAR
-156 RLWKDIGKD
+156 RLWHNIHAD
-165 DNRGQLFLNSNKISN
+165 DNDGQLFLNNNLLST
-180 FRGDMLDTDAGAG
+180 FHGDMLDTDAGLG
-193 VSQNNGHWYI
+193 VSQDNGHWYI

-211 EKPELFMRRCAAE
+211 EKPELFMRRGANE
-224 AVNTFHAEVDIL
+224 AVNTFRAEVDVK
-236 NVMRDNADGRSEYEK
+236 NVMRNNGDGSGGYEK
-251 DLRQVT
+251 DLREVT
-257 GGIDIDT
+257 GDIDIDT

-270 NDVTLYGGIFSLA
+270 NDVTLYGGIFQLA
-283 PLAMPDA
+283 PLVMPDA
-290 RVDLGQGVYDASG
+290 RVDLSQGGKDASG
-303 NPITKYD
+303 KPVTNYG
-310 NERALI
+310 NERALC

-321 DGVNQLFMFKPYL
+321 DGINQLFMFKPYL

-371 GGMESGTAVIYDIR
+371 GSMESGTAVIYDIR

-397 HEPAKTSETN
+397 HEPAETN
-407 HKCYFITSDADGQ
+407 ETDHKCYFITSDADGQ
-420 RLDTDGATGNRGA
+420 RLDTAGATGNRGP
-433 VRVCSYAKPGE
+433 VRVCSNAKPGE
-444 WGYQKNAQWKLIEGR
+444 WASQKNAQWKLVEGR
-459 CRGYV
+459 CHGYV

-470 ARIGDKVECV
+470 ARIGDEVECV
-480 GFMPDSDEIPTL
+480 GFMPDSDETPTL
-492 TPSGWAHNVTNR
+492 VPSGWAHNVANR

-512 YRWYVTRDVVDIPDD
+512 YRWYVTREVVDVPDD
-527 SDAVIM
+527 EDAVVM
-533 AHCFV
+533 ASCTV
-538 STWGKQTEAP
+538 STWGKQPEAA
-548 AHRHIGFPHGG
+548 AHRHIGYPHGG
-559 HSIYNLALHVEGSQ
+559 HSIYGLALHVEGSQ
-573 FGGSICYAVRPWDSS
+573 FGGSICYAARPWDSS
-588 TWVTG
+588 AWETG

-625 IPLDGKWTDTVYSCG
+625 IPLDGKWTSTVYSCG

-651 CGSNGSVK
+651 CGSNGSAK

-666 LIRKPRAARVV
+666 LVRKPRGSRLV

-685 IEVTEKIASGD
+685 IEVTEKVASGD

-712 NADETRVWTDRMLG
+712 DEDEKRVWTDRMLG
-726 TVVVGTGMPKTPGD
+726 TVVVGAGID
-740 HEDDDNP
+740 QYDNP

-754 VHFMLVD
+754 VHFMVVD

-768 VHTVYINLNSTFSTK
+768 VHTVYINLNSTYTASEHVK
-783 GNQGDFSDARAA
+783 DYSDAHSAI
-795 LEQVMRDEGQDMSLL
+795 EQIMRDEGQDMSLL
-810 DKCLDGWYEGDKD
+810 DKCLDGWYEGDAD

-830 QGGKYVGRKVNG
+830 KGGKFVSKKVNG

-848 KVKVGGFMFFKDG
+848 RVRMGKFIFFKDG
-861 LDKTDVIYTA
+861 LAKENIIFTSS
-871 RRYLTGTRYV
+871 RCLTGTDYT
-881 FPQEVYDKQ
+881 FPQEVIDKQ
-890 LEPTCNLNE
+890 LEPTCNLNDH
-899 RFGTDPSTGFTG
+899 FGLDPSTGFTG
-911 WHLDKTLSDQP
+911 WHADKTLGDET
-922 ITEATAGTSI
+922 ITHAVATTGVTP
-932 ICLYGRNRC
+932 LYGRNRC

-947 APGSVEL
+947 APGSVAL
-954 DPSWDMRLLPEEG
+954 DSSWDMRVLPEES
-967 AEVHPGFIPIF
+967 AEAHPGFIPTF
-978 EEPKHKGYDA
+978 TEPKHRGYDA

-1041 VDEANAAAEASEA
+1041 ADEANVAAE
-1054 SETSVS
+1054 TSDTGVS
-1060 GRSRSRARAA
+1060 GRPRSRARAA
-1070 NAVKMTV
+1070 SAVKMTA

-1083 RWSEVVSDG
+1083 RWTEVVSDG
-1092 VVGIRRK
+1092 VVGVRRK

>member
-1 MSNGNDK
+1 MSKDNK
-8 SLVKDPY
+8 TELAKDPFRDY
-15 KDISFSRRGLFAALA
+15 AFSRRGFFAALA

-36 AVPARSAM
+36 AVPARSAL
-44 AKELWFRGEHIS
+44 ANELEFRGDHIT
-56 PQPNSYYF
+56 PGRGAF
-64 GGCFTSGDYIHC
+64 GQSFTSGDYIHC
-76 VTHPDRTQGVNNY
+76 ITHPDCTTNAKNY
-89 GRGFAHGWITWVAA
+89 GLGYACGWVPWVAA
-103 DAHTGRGWDSP
+103 DKHTNQGWNSSS
-114 YLQAL
+114 LQAL
-119 GYSLC
+119 RYSLC
-124 LLVECDY
+124 LLVQCDY

-147 ADINRQNSR
+147 GDINRQHPR
-156 RLWKDIGKD
+156 RLWMNINMD
-165 DNRGQLFLNSNKISN
+165 DNHGILFLNNAQLST
-180 FRGDMLDTDAGAG
+180 FQGDMLNLSAGARQS
-193 VSQNNGHWYI
+193 VNNSDWI
-203 VGYDDYSY
+203 DVGYDDYAY
-211 EKPELFMRRCAAE
+211 TKPEFFLRRAAAP
-224 AVNTFHAEVDIL
+224 AVNTFRAEVDIN
-236 NVMRDNADGRSEYEK
+236 NVMRDNKDGQAPYEK
-251 DLRQVT
+251 DLRSVT
-257 GGIDIDT
+257 GNIDIDT
-264 EAIRID
+264 EAIRIN

-283 PLAMPDA
+283 PLVMPDA

-303 NPITKYD
+303 NPITNYD

-321 DGVNQLFMFKPYL
+321 DGINQLFMFKPYL

-361 HADVNQAWKN
+361 HADVNQAWKSGN
-371 GGMESGTAVIYDIR
+371 MEAGTAVIYDIR

-397 HEPAKTSETN
+397 HEPSETSETN

-420 RLDTDGATGNRGA
+420 RLDTAGATGNRGA
-433 VRVCSYAKPGE
+433 VRVCSNAKPGE
-444 WGYQKNAQWKLIEGR
+444 WGSQKNAQWKLVEGR
-459 CRGYV
+459 CGGYV
-464 KNSKPT
+464 KNSKKT
-470 ARIGDKVECV
+470 ARIGDEVECV
-480 GFMPDSDEIPTL
+480 GFMPDSNETPTL
-492 TPSGWAHNVTNR
+492 TPSALAHNVVNR
-504 KELPPQPM
+504 KDLPPQPM

-527 SDAVIM
+527 DDAVIM

-559 HSIYNLALHVEGSQ
+559 HSVYNLALHVEGSQ
-573 FGGSICYAVRPWDSS
+573 FGGSICYAARPWDSS

-598 ICGSPIAEVK
+598 ICDSPIAEVK

-625 IPLDGKWTDTVYSCG
+625 IPIDGKWRKTVYSCG

-651 CGSNGSVK
+651 SGGTGSAK

-666 LIRKPRAARVV
+666 LIRKPRGSRLV

-726 TVVVGTGMPKTPGD
+726 TVVVGEGID
-740 HEDDDNP
+740 QHHNP

-754 VHFMLVD
+754 VHFMVVD

-768 VHTVYINLNSTFSTK
+768 VHTVYITLNSTYTASEHAK
-783 GNQGDFSDARAA
+783 DYSDAHTAI
-795 LEQVMRDEGQDMSLL
+795 EQVMRDEGQDLSLL
-810 DKCLDGWYEGDKD
+810 DKCLDGWYEGDAD

-830 QGGKYVGRKVNG
+830 KGGKFVSKKVNG

-848 KVKVGGFMFFKDG
+848 RVRMGKFYFYKDG
-861 LDKTDVIYTA
+861 TDKNHLLYKSQ
-871 RRYLTGTRYV
+871 RYLTGSNFV
-881 FPQEVYDKQ
+881 FPAELAKSE
-890 LEPTCNLNE
+890 LEPTCNLND
-899 RFGTDPSTGFTG
+899 RFGINPSTGFTG
-911 WHLDKTLSDQP
+911 WHLDMKLSD
-922 ITEATAGTSI
+922 EAISNCTAGSGITA
-932 ICLYGRNRC
+932 LYGRNRC

-947 APGSVEL
+947 APGSVAL
-954 DPSWDMRLLPEEG
+954 DSSWDMRVLPEES
-967 AEVHPGFIPIF
+967 AEAHPGFIPTF
-978 EEPKHKGYDA
+978 TEPKHRGYDA
-988 KGKEFELAAIGDSGE
+988 KGKEFELAAINDSGE

-1009 FDELARITVPAT
+1009 WDELAHITVPAT

-1041 VDEANAAAEASEA
+1041 ADEANAAAEV
-1054 SETSVS
+1054 SETGVS

-1070 NAVKMTV
+1070 SAVKMTA

-1083 RWSEVVSDG
+1083 RWTEVVSDG
-1092 VVGIRRK
+1092 VVGVRRK

>member
-1 MSNGNDK
+1 MSKDK
-8 SLVKDPY
+8 KIGLSGDPFRDY
-15 KDISFSRRGLFAALA
+15 AFSRRGLFAALA

-44 AKELWFRGEHIS
+44 ANELEFRGEHIA
-56 PQPNSYYF
+56 PGRGAF
-64 GGCFTSGDYIHC
+64 GKSFTSGGYIHC
-76 VTHPDRTQGVNNY
+76 ITHPDCTTNANNY
-89 GRGFAHGWITWVAA
+89 GLGYACGWVPWVAA
-103 DAHTGRGWDSP
+103 DKFTYQGWNSSS
-114 YLQAL
+114 LQAL
-119 GYSLC
+119 RYSLC
-124 LLVECDY
+124 LLVQCDY

-147 ADINRQNSR
+147 GDINRQTSC
-156 RLWKDIGKD
+156 RLWKNINMD
-165 DNRGQLFLNSNKISN
+165 DNHGILFLNNAQLSTFS
-180 FRGDMLDTDAGAG
+180 GDMLNLSAGARQS
-193 VSQNNGHWYI
+193 VNNQDWI
-203 VGYDDYSY
+203 DVGYDDYAY
-211 EKPELFMRRCAAE
+211 TKPEFFLRRAANP
-224 AVNTFHAEVDIL
+224 AVNTFRAEVDIN
-236 NVMRDNADGRSEYEK
+236 NVMRDNKDGQAPYEK
-251 DLRQVT
+251 DLRSVT
-257 GGIDIDT
+257 GNIDIDT

-283 PLAMPDA
+283 PLVMPDA
-290 RVDLGQGVYDASG
+290 RIELGQGVYDASG
-303 NPITKYD
+303 RPVTNYD
-310 NERALI
+310 NERQLI

-321 DGVNQLFMFKPYL
+321 DGINQLFMFKPYL

-371 GGMESGTAVIYDIR
+371 GSMESGTAVIYDIR

-397 HEPAKTSETN
+397 HEPAETN
-407 HKCYFITSDADGQ
+407 ETDHKCYFITSDADGQ
-420 RLDTDGATGNRGA
+420 RLDTAGATGNRGA
-433 VRVCSYAKPGE
+433 VRVCSNAKPGE
-444 WGYQKNAQWKLIEGR
+444 WASQKNAQWKLIEGR
-459 CRGYV
+459 CGGYV
-464 KNSKPT
+464 KNSKKT
-470 ARIGDKVECV
+470 ARIGDEVECV
-480 GFMPDSDEIPTL
+480 GFMPDSNETPTL
-492 TPSGWAHNVTNR
+492 TPSGWAHNVVNR
-504 KELPPQPM
+504 KDLPPQPM

-527 SDAVIM
+527 DDAVIM

-559 HSIYNLALHVEGSQ
+559 HSVYNLALHVEGSQ
-573 FGGSICYAVRPWDSS
+573 FGGSICYAARPWDSS

-625 IPLDGKWTDTVYSCG
+625 IPIDGKWRKTVYSCG

-645 GSAAPA
+645 GSVAPA
-651 CGSNGSVK
+651 CGSNGSAK
-659 MCGLNVH
+659 MSGLNVH
-666 LIRKPRAARVV
+666 LIRKPRGSRLV

-712 NADETRVWTDRMLG
+712 DAEETRVWTDRMLG
-726 TVVVGTGMPKTPGD
+726 TVVVGAGID
-740 HEDDDNP
+740 QYDNP

-754 VHFMLVD
+754 VHFMVVD

-768 VHTVYINLNSTFSTK
+768 VHTVYINLNSTYTASEHAK
-783 GNQGDFSDARAA
+783 DYSDAHSAI
-795 LEQVMRDEGQDMSLL
+795 EQVMRDEGQDMSLL
-810 DKCLDGWYEGDKD
+810 DKCLDGWYEGDAD

-830 QGGKYVGRKVNG
+830 KGGKFVSKKVNG

-861 LDKTDVIYTA
+861 LEKANVIYTA
-871 RRYLTGTRYV
+871 RRFLTGTRYV

-890 LEPTCNLNE
+890 LEPTCNLNDH
-899 RFGTDPSTGFTG
+899 FGIDSSTGFTG
-911 WHLDKTLSDQP
+911 WHLDKALTDQP

-947 APGSVEL
+947 APGSVAL
-954 DPSWDMRLLPEEG
+954 DPSWDMRVLPEES
-967 AEVHPGFIPIF
+967 AEAHPGFIPTF
-978 EEPKHKGYDA
+978 TEPKHRGYDA
-988 KGKEFELAAIGDSGE
+988 KGREFELAAIGDSGN

-1009 FDELARITVPAT
+1009 WDELAHITIPAT

-1041 VDEANAAAEASEA
+1041 ADEANAAAAV
-1054 SETSVS
+1054 SETSETGIS

-1070 NAVKMTV
+1070 SAVKMTA

-1083 RWSEVVSDG
+1083 RWTEVVSDG
-1092 VVGIRRK
+1092 VVGVRRK

>member
-1 MSNGNDK
+1 MSKDNK
-8 SLVKDPY
+8 TELAKDPFR
-15 KDISFSRRGLFAALA
+15 DFAFSRRGLFAALA

-36 AVPARSAM
+36 AVPARSAL
-44 AKELWFRGEHIS
+44 ANELVFRGDHIT
-56 PQPNSYYF
+56 PGRGAF
-64 GGCFTSGDYIHC
+64 GKSFTSGDYIHC
-76 VTHPDRTQGVNNY
+76 ITHPDRTTNTNNY
-89 GRGFAHGWITWVAA
+89 GLGYACGWVSWVAA
-103 DAHTGRGWDSP
+103 DKFTYQGWNSS

-119 GYSLC
+119 RYSLC
-124 LLVECDY
+124 LLVQCDY

-147 ADINRQNSR
+147 GDINRQNPR
-156 RLWKDIGKD
+156 RLWKNINMD
-165 DNRGQLFLNSNKISN
+165 DNHGVLFLNNAQLSTFS
-180 FRGDMLDTDAGAG
+180 GDMLNLSAGERQS
-193 VSQNNGHWYI
+193 VNNSDWI
-203 VGYDDYSY
+203 DVGYDDYAY
-211 EKPELFMRRCAAE
+211 TKPEFFLRRAATP
-224 AVNTFHAEVDIL
+224 AVNTFRAEVDIN
-236 NVMRDNADGRSEYEK
+236 NVMRDNKDGQAPYEK
-251 DLRQVT
+251 DLRSVT
-257 GGIDIDT
+257 GNIDIDT
-264 EAIRID
+264 EPIYID

-283 PLAMPDA
+283 PLVMPDA
-290 RVDLGQGVYDASG
+290 RVDLVQGVYDASG
-303 NPITKYD
+303 NPITNYD

-321 DGVNQLFMFKPYL
+321 DGINQLFMFKPYL

-361 HADVNQAWKN
+361 HADVNQAWKSGN
-371 GGMESGTAVIYDIR
+371 MEAGTAVIYDIR

-397 HEPAKTSETN
+397 HEPAETGETN

-420 RLDTDGATGNRGA
+420 RLDTAGATGNRGA

-444 WGYQKNAQWKLIEGR
+444 WGSQKNAQWKLIEGR
-459 CRGYV
+459 CGGYV
-464 KNSKPT
+464 RNSKKT
-470 ARIGDKVECV
+470 AKIGDSVTCI
-480 GFMPDSDEIPTL
+480 GFMPDSDETPTL
-492 TPSGWAHNVTNR
+492 TPSTWLHNVTNR

-512 YRWYVTRDVVDIPDD
+512 YRWYVTREMLDVPDD
-527 SDAVIM
+527 GNAVIM
-533 AHCFV
+533 AHCSV

-548 AHRHIGFPHGG
+548 AHRHIGYPHGG
-559 HSIYNLALHVEGSQ
+559 QSVYGLALHVVGSQ
-573 FGGSICYAVRPWDSS
+573 FAGSICYAARACGSS
-588 TWVTG
+588 TWETG
-593 ADGQE
+593 RDGAE
-598 ICGSPIAEVK
+598 VCGSPIAEVK

-625 IPLDGKWTDTVYSCG
+625 IPLGGRWTNTVYSCG

-651 CGSNGSVK
+651 CGSHGSAQ

-666 LIRKPRAARVV
+666 LIRKPRGSRLV

-726 TVVVGTGMPKTPGD
+726 TVVVGEGID
-740 HEDDDNP
+740 QHHNP

-754 VHFMLVD
+754 VHFMVVD

-768 VHTVYINLNSTFSTK
+768 VHTVYITLNSTYTASEHAK
-783 GNQGDFSDARAA
+783 DYSDAHSAI
-795 LEQVMRDEGQDMSLL
+795 EQVMRDEGQDLSLL
-810 DKCLDGWYEGDKD
+810 DKCLDGWYEGDAD

-830 QGGKYVGRKVNG
+830 KGGKFVSKKVNG

-848 KVKVGGFMFFKDG
+848 RVRMGQAWFLKDG
-861 LDKTDVIYTA
+861 CSKENVIY
-871 RRYLTGTRYV
+871 RSPRYLAGTNYR
-881 FPQEVYDKQ
+881 FPDSLIDKE
-890 LEPTCNLNE
+890 LEPTCNLND

-911 WHLDKTLSDQP
+911 WHSDKALSD
-922 ITEATAGTSI
+922 EAIDSYIVGDKIA
-932 ICLYGRNRC
+932 CFYGRNRC

-947 APGSVEL
+947 APGSVAL
-954 DPSWDMRLLPEEG
+954 DPSWDMRLLPEDG
-967 AEVHPGFIPIF
+967 AEAHPGFIPTF
-978 EEPKHKGYDA
+978 DEPKHKGYDA
-988 KGKEFELAAIGDSGE
+988 KGREFELTAIGDSGQ

-1009 FDELARITVPAT
+1009 WDELARITVPAT
-1021 AYRNIG
+1021 AYRNLG

-1041 VDEANAAAEASEA
+1041 ADEVAAAE
-1054 SETSVS
+1054 TSDSGVS

-1070 NAVKMTV
+1070 NAVKMTA

-1083 RWSEVVSDG
+1083 RWTEVVADG
-1092 VVGIRRK
+1092 VVGVRRK

>member
-1 MSNGNDK
+1 MSKDNDNNL
-8 SLVKDPY
+8 SRSPY
-15 KDISFSRRGLFAALA
+15 RDFAFSRRGLFAALA
-30 VVAGLG
+30 TIAGLG
-36 AVPARSAM
+36 AVPARAAL
-44 AKELWFRGEHIS
+44 AKELYFRNEHIS

-64 GGCFTSGDYIHC
+64 GGCFTSNGYTHC

-103 DAHTGRGWDSP
+103 DGNTGQGWNSSM
-114 YLQAL
+114 LQAL

-136 DHIKAHPYMAC
+136 DHIKAHPFMAC
-147 ADINRQNSR
+147 ADINRQNAR
-156 RLWKDIGKD
+156 RLWHDIHAD
-165 DNRGQLFLNSNKISN
+165 DNDGQLFLNNNLLST
-180 FRGDMLDTDAGAG
+180 FHGDMLDTDAGLG

-211 EKPELFMRRCAAE
+211 EKPELFMRRGANE
-224 AVNTFHAEVDIL
+224 AVNTFRAEVDVK
-236 NVMRDNADGRSEYEK
+236 NVMRNNGDGSGGYEK
-251 DLRQVT
+251 DLREVT
-257 GGIDIDT
+257 GDIDIDT

-270 NDVTLYGGIFSLA
+270 NDVTLYGGIFQLA

-290 RVDLGQGVYDASG
+290 RVDLSQGGKDANG
-303 NPITKYD
+303 KPVTNYG
-310 NERALI
+310 NERALC

-321 DGVNQLFMFKPYL
+321 DGINQLFMFKPYL

-371 GGMESGTAVIYDIR
+371 GSMESGTAVIYDIR

-397 HEPAKTSETN
+397 HEPAETN
-407 HKCYFITSDADGQ
+407 ETDHNCYFITSDADGQ
-420 RLDTDGATGNRGA
+420 RLDTAGATGNRGA
-433 VRVCSYAKPGE
+433 VRVCSNAKPGE
-444 WGYQKNAQWKLIEGR
+444 WGSQKNAQWKLIEGR
-459 CRGYV
+459 CHGYV
-464 KNSKPT
+464 KNSKAT
-470 ARIGDKVECV
+470 ARIGDEVKCV
-480 GFMPDSDEIPTL
+480 GFMADSDETPTL
-492 TPSGWAHNVTNR
+492 VPFGWAHNVANR

-512 YRWYVTRDVVDIPDD
+512 YRWYVTREVVDVPDD
-527 SDAVIM
+527 EDAVIM
-533 AHCFV
+533 ASCTV
-538 STWGKQTEAP
+538 STWGKQAEAA
-548 AHRHIGFPHGG
+548 AHRHIGYPHGG
-559 HSIYNLALHVEGSQ
+559 HSIYGLALHVEGSK
-573 FGGSICYAVRPWDSS
+573 FDGSICYAARPWDSS
-588 TWVTG
+588 AWVTG

-598 ICGSPIAEVK
+598 ICSSPIAEVK

-625 IPLDGKWTDTVYSCG
+625 IPIDGKWTSTVYSCG

-651 CGSNGSVK
+651 CGSNGSAK

-666 LIRKPRAARVV
+666 LVRKPRGSRLV

-685 IEVTEKIASGD
+685 IEVTEKVASGD

-712 NADETRVWTDRMLG
+712 DAEETRVWTDRMLG
-726 TVVVGTGMPKTPGD
+726 TVVVGAGID
-740 HEDDDNP
+740 QYDNP

-754 VHFMLVD
+754 VHFMVVD

-768 VHTVYINLNSTFSTK
+768 VHTVYINLNSTYTASEHAK
-783 GNQGDFSDARAA
+783 DYSDAHSAI
-795 LEQVMRDEGQDMSLL
+795 EQVMRDEGQDMSLL
-810 DKCLDGWYEGDKD
+810 DKCLDGWYEGDAD

-830 QGGKYVGRKVNG
+830 KGGKFVSKKVNG

-848 KVKVGGFMFFKDG
+848 KVIMGQAWFLKDG
-861 LDKTDVIYTA
+861 CAKENVIY
-871 RRYLTGTRYV
+871 RSPRFLKGTVYK
-881 FPQEVYDKQ
+881 FPDSLIDKE
-890 LEPTCNLNE
+890 LEPTCNLNDN
-899 RFGTDPSTGFTG
+899 FGIDPSTGFTG
-911 WHLDKTLSDQP
+911 WHLDKSLKDAAVDSYVVAGS
-922 ITEATAGTSI
+922 ATSF
-932 ICLYGRNRC
+932 YGRNRC

-947 APGSVEL
+947 APGSVAL
-954 DPSWDMRLLPEEG
+954 DSSWDMRVLPEES
-967 AEVHPGFIPIF
+967 AEAHPGFIPTF
-978 EEPKHKGYDA
+978 TEPKHRGYDA
-988 KGKEFELAAIGDSGE
+988 KGREFELAAIGDSGE

-1009 FDELARITVPAT
+1009 WDELARITVPAT

-1041 VDEANAAAEASEA
+1041 ADEANAAAAT
-1054 SETSVS
+1054 SETSETGAS
-1060 GRSRSRARAA
+1060 DRSRSRARAA
-1070 NAVKMTV
+1070 SAVKMTA

-1083 RWSEVVSDG
+1083 RWTEVVSDG
-1092 VVGIRRK
+1092 VVGVRRK

>member
-1 MSNGNDK
+1 MSKDNK
-8 SLVKDPY
+8 TELAKDPFR
-15 KDISFSRRGLFAALA
+15 DFAFSRRGLFAALA

-36 AVPARSAM
+36 AVPARSAL
-44 AKELWFRGEHIS
+44 ANELVFRGDHIT
-56 PQPNSYYF
+56 PGRGAF
-64 GGCFTSGDYIHC
+64 GQSFTSGDYIHC
-76 VTHPDRTQGVNNY
+76 ITHPDRTTNANNY
-89 GRGFAHGWITWVAA
+89 GLGYACGWVSWVSA
-103 DAHTGRGWDSP
+103 DMFTYQGWNSS

-119 GYSLC
+119 RYSLC
-124 LLVECDY
+124 LLVQCDY

-147 ADINRQNSR
+147 GDINRQNPR
-156 RLWKDIGKD
+156 RLWKNINMD
-165 DNRGQLFLNSNKISN
+165 DNHGVLFLNNAQLSTFS
-180 FRGDMLDTDAGAG
+180 GDMLNLSAGARQS
-193 VSQNNGHWYI
+193 VNNSDWI
-203 VGYDDYSY
+203 DVGYDDYAY
-211 EKPELFMRRCAAE
+211 TKPEFFLRRAATP
-224 AVNTFHAEVDIL
+224 AVNTFRAEVDIN
-236 NVMRDNADGRSEYEK
+236 NVMRDNKDGQAPYEK
-251 DLRQVT
+251 DLRSVT
-257 GGIDIDT
+257 GNIDIDT
-264 EAIRID
+264 EPIYID

-283 PLAMPDA
+283 PLVMPYA
-290 RVDLGQGVYDASG
+290 RVDLVQDVYDASG
-303 NPITKYD
+303 NPITSYD
-310 NERALI
+310 NERALT

-321 DGVNQLFMFKPYL
+321 DGINQLFMFKPYL

-361 HADVNQAWKN
+361 HADVNQAWKSGN
-371 GGMESGTAVIYDIR
+371 MESGTAVIYDIR

-397 HEPAKTSETN
+397 HEPAETNETN
-407 HKCYFITSDADGQ
+407 HRCYFITSDADGQ
-420 RLDTDGATGNRGA
+420 RLDTAGATGNRGA

-444 WGYQKNAQWKLIEGR
+444 WGSQKNSQWKLIEGR
-459 CRGYV
+459 CGGYV
-464 KNSKPT
+464 KNSKKT
-470 ARIGDKVECV
+470 ARIGDEVECV
-480 GFMPDSDEIPTL
+480 GFMPDSNETPTL
-492 TPSGWAHNVTNR
+492 KPSVWLHNVTNR

-512 YRWYVTRDVVDIPDD
+512 YRWYVTREVVDVPDD
-527 SDAVIM
+527 GDAVIM
-533 AHCFV
+533 AHCSV

-548 AHRHIGFPHGG
+548 AHRHIGYPHGG
-559 HSIYNLALHVEGSQ
+559 QSIYGLALHVEGSQ
-573 FGGSICYAVRPWDSS
+573 FGGSICYAARPWDSS

-625 IPLDGKWTDTVYSCG
+625 IPLGGKWAKTVYSCG

-645 GSAAPA
+645 GSAAPV
-651 CGSNGSVK
+651 CGSNGSAK

-666 LIRKPRAARVV
+666 LIRKPRGGRLV

-726 TVVVGTGMPKTPGD
+726 TVVVGEGID
-740 HEDDDNP
+740 QHHNP

-754 VHFMLVD
+754 VHFMVVD

-768 VHTVYINLNSTFSTK
+768 VHTVYITLNSTYTASEHAK
-783 GNQGDFSDARAA
+783 DYSDAHSAI
-795 LEQVMRDEGQDMSLL
+795 EQVMRDEGQDLSLL
-810 DKCLDGWYEGDKD
+810 DKCLDGWYEGDAD

-830 QGGKYVGRKVNG
+830 KGGKFVSKKVNG

-848 KVKVGGFMFFKDG
+848 KVIMGQAWFLKDG
-861 LDKTDVIYTA
+861 CAKENVIY
-871 RRYLTGTRYV
+871 RSPRFLKGTVYK
-881 FPQEVYDKQ
+881 FPDSLIDKE
-890 LEPTCNLNE
+890 LEPTCNLNDK
-899 RFGTDPSTGFTG
+899 FGIDPSTGFTG
-911 WHLDKTLSDQP
+911 WHLDKSLKDSAVDSYVVAGS
-922 ITEATAGTSI
+922 ATSF
-932 ICLYGRNRC
+932 YGRNRC

-947 APGSVEL
+947 APGSVAL
-954 DPSWDMRLLPEEG
+954 DSSWDMRVLPEEG
-967 AEVHPGFIPIF
+967 AETHPGFIPTF
-978 EEPKHKGYDA
+978 TEPKHRGYDA

-1009 FDELARITVPAT
+1009 WDELARITVPAT
-1021 AYRNIG
+1021 AYRNLG

-1041 VDEANAAAEASEA
+1041 ADEANTATED
-1054 SETSVS
+1054 SETGVS

-1070 NAVKMTV
+1070 SAVKMTA

-1083 RWSEVVSDG
+1083 RWTEVVSDG
-1092 VVGIRRK
+1092 VVGVRRK

>member
-1 MSNGNDK
+1 MSKDK
-8 SLVKDPY
+8 KMGLSGDPFRDY
-15 KDISFSRRGLFAALA
+15 AFSRRGLFAALA

-44 AKELWFRGEHIS
+44 ANELEFRGEHIA
-56 PQPNSYYF
+56 PGRGAF
-64 GGCFTSGDYIHC
+64 GKSFTSGDYIHC
-76 VTHPDRTQGVNNY
+76 ITHPDCTTNANNY
-89 GRGFAHGWITWVAA
+89 GLGYACGWVPWVAA
-103 DAHTGRGWDSP
+103 DKFTYQGWNSSS
-114 YLQAL
+114 LQAL
-119 GYSLC
+119 RYSLC
-124 LLVECDY
+124 LLVQCDY

-147 ADINRQNSR
+147 GDINRQNSL
-156 RLWKDIGKD
+156 RLWKNINMD
-165 DNRGQLFLNSNKISN
+165 DNHGILFLNNAQLSTFS
-180 FRGDMLDTDAGAG
+180 GDMLNLSAGARQS
-193 VSQNNGHWYI
+193 VNNQDWI
-203 VGYDDYSY
+203 DVGYDDYAY
-211 EKPELFMRRCAAE
+211 TKPEFFLRRAANP
-224 AVNTFHAEVDIL
+224 AVNTFRAVVDIN
-236 NVMRDNADGRSEYEK
+236 NVMRDNKDGQAPYEK
-251 DLRQVT
+251 DLRSVT
-257 GGIDIDT
+257 GNIDIDT

-283 PLAMPDA
+283 PLVMPDA

-303 NPITKYD
+303 RPVTNYD
-310 NERALI
+310 NERQLI

-321 DGVNQLFMFKPYL
+321 DGINQLFMFKPYL

-371 GGMESGTAVIYDIR
+371 GSMESGIAVIYDIR

-397 HEPAKTSETN
+397 HEPAETN
-407 HKCYFITSDADGQ
+407 ETDHKCYFITSDADGQ
-420 RLDTDGATGNRGA
+420 RLDTAGATGNRGA
-433 VRVCSYAKPGE
+433 VRVCSNAKPGE
-444 WGYQKNAQWKLIEGR
+444 WASQKNAQWKLIEGR
-459 CRGYV
+459 CGGYV
-464 KNSKPT
+464 KNSKKT
-470 ARIGDKVECV
+470 ARIGDEVECV
-480 GFMPDSDEIPTL
+480 GFMPDSNETPTL
-492 TPSGWAHNVTNR
+492 TPSGWAHNVVNR
-504 KELPPQPM
+504 KDLPPQPM

-527 SDAVIM
+527 DDAVIM

-559 HSIYNLALHVEGSQ
+559 HSVYNLALHVEGSQ
-573 FGGSICYAVRPWDSS
+573 FGGSICYAARPWDSS

-625 IPLDGKWTDTVYSCG
+625 IPIDGKWRKTVYSCG

-645 GSAAPA
+645 GSVAPA
-651 CGSNGSVK
+651 CGSNGSAK
-659 MCGLNVH
+659 MSGLNVH
-666 LIRKPRAARVV
+666 LIRKPRGSRLV

-712 NADETRVWTDRMLG
+712 DAEETRVWTDRMLG
-726 TVVVGTGMPKTPGD
+726 TVVVGAGID
-740 HEDDDNP
+740 QYDNP

-754 VHFMLVD
+754 VHFMVVD

-768 VHTVYINLNSTFSTK
+768 VHTVYINLNSTYTASEHAK
-783 GNQGDFSDARAA
+783 DYSDAHSAI
-795 LEQVMRDEGQDMSLL
+795 EQVMRDEGQDMSLL
-810 DKCLDGWYEGDKD
+810 DKCLDGWYEGDAD

-830 QGGKYVGRKVNG
+830 KGGKFVSKKVNG

-861 LDKTDVIYTA
+861 LEKANVIYTA
-871 RRYLTGTRYV
+871 RRFLTGTRYV

-890 LEPTCNLNE
+890 LEPTCNLNDH
-899 RFGTDPSTGFTG
+899 FGIDPSTGFTG
-911 WHLDKTLSDQP
+911 WHLDKALTDQP

-947 APGSVEL
+947 APGSVAL
-954 DPSWDMRLLPEEG
+954 DPSWDMRVLPEES
-967 AEVHPGFIPIF
+967 AEAHPGFIPIF
-978 EEPKHKGYDA
+978 TEPKHRGYDA
-988 KGKEFELAAIGDSGE
+988 KGGEFELAAIGDSGN

-1009 FDELARITVPAT
+1009 WDELAHITIPAT

-1041 VDEANAAAEASEA
+1041 ADEANAAAAV
-1054 SETSVS
+1054 SETSETGIS

-1070 NAVKMTV
+1070 SAVKMTA

-1083 RWSEVVSDG
+1083 RWTEVVSDG
-1092 VVGIRRK
+1092 VVGVRRK

>member
-1 MSNGNDK
+1 MSKDNDK
-8 SLVKDPY
+8 NLAKSPY
-15 KDISFSRRGLFAALA
+15 RDFAFSRRGLFAALA
-30 VVAGLG
+30 TVAGLG
-36 AVPARSAM
+36 AVPARSAL
-44 AKELWFRGEHIS
+44 AKELYFRNEHIS
-56 PQPNSYYF
+56 PQSYSYYF
-64 GGCFTSGDYIHC
+64 GGCFTSNGYVHC

-103 DAHTGRGWDSP
+103 DGRTGQGWNSNM
-114 YLQAL
+114 LQAL

-136 DHIKAHPYMAC
+136 DHIRAHPYMAC
-147 ADINRQNSR
+147 ADVNRQNGTR
-156 RLWKDIGKD
+156 MWHDIGAD
-165 DNRGQLFLNSNKISN
+165 DNHGQLFLNNKWLSN
-180 FRGDMLDTDAGAG
+180 FQGDMLNTDAGFG
-193 VSQNNGHWYI
+193 VSRHNGDWYI

-211 EKPELFMRRCAAE
+211 EKPELFMRRSASE
-224 AVNTFHAEVDIL
+224 AVNTFRAEVDI
-236 NVMRDNADGRSEYEK
+236 NWVMRDNKDGQAPYEK

-257 GGIDIDT
+257 GDIDIDT
-264 EAIRID
+264 ERIYID

-283 PLAMPDA
+283 PLVMPDA
-290 RVDLGQGVYDASG
+290 RVDLVQGVYDASG
-303 NPITKYD
+303 NPITNYD

-321 DGVNQLFMFKPYL
+321 DGINQLFMFKPYL

-361 HADVNQAWKN
+361 HADVNQAWKSGN
-371 GGMESGTAVIYDIR
+371 MEAGTAVIYDIR

-397 HEPAKTSETN
+397 HEPAETSETN

-420 RLDTDGATGNRGA
+420 RLDTAGATGNRGA

-444 WGYQKNAQWKLIEGR
+444 WGSQKNAQWKLIEGR
-459 CRGYV
+459 CGGYV
-464 KNSKPT
+464 RNSKKT
-470 ARIGDKVECV
+470 AKIGDSVTCI
-480 GFMPDSDEIPTL
+480 GFMPDSDETPTL
-492 TPSGWAHNVTNR
+492 TPSTWLHNVTNR

-512 YRWYVTRDVVDIPDD
+512 YRWYVTREVVDVPDD
-527 SDAVIM
+527 GDAVIM
-533 AHCFV
+533 AHCSV

-548 AHRHIGFPHGG
+548 AHRHIGYPHGG
-559 HSIYNLALHVEGSQ
+559 QSVYGLALHVVGSQ
-573 FGGSICYAVRPWDSS
+573 FAGSICYAARACGSS
-588 TWVTG
+588 TWETG
-593 ADGQE
+593 RDGAE
-598 ICGSPIAEVK
+598 VCGSPIAEVK

-625 IPLDGKWTDTVYSCG
+625 IPLGGRWTNTVYSCG

-645 GSAAPA
+645 GTAAPA
-651 CGSNGSVK
+651 CGSHGSAQ

-666 LIRKPRAARVV
+666 LIRKPRGSRLV

-726 TVVVGTGMPKTPGD
+726 TVVVGEGID
-740 HEDDDNP
+740 QHHNP

-754 VHFMLVD
+754 VHFMVVD

-768 VHTVYINLNSTFSTK
+768 VHTVYITLNSTYTASEHAK
-783 GNQGDFSDARAA
+783 DYSDAHSAI
-795 LEQVMRDEGQDMSLL
+795 EQVMRDEGQDLSLL
-810 DKCLDGWYEGDKD
+810 DKCLDGWYEGDAD

-830 QGGKYVGRKVNG
+830 KGGKFVSKKVNG

-848 KVKVGGFMFFKDG
+848 KVIMGQAWFLKDG
-861 LDKTDVIYTA
+861 CAKENVIY
-871 RRYLTGTRYV
+871 RSPRFLKGTVYK
-881 FPQEVYDKQ
+881 FPDSLIDKE
-890 LEPTCNLNE
+890 LEPTCNLNDK
-899 RFGTDPSTGFTG
+899 FGIDPSTGFTG
-911 WHLDKTLSDQP
+911 WHLDKSLKDSAVDSYVVAGS
-922 ITEATAGTSI
+922 ATSF
-932 ICLYGRNRC
+932 YGRNRC

-947 APGSVEL
+947 APGSVAL
-954 DPSWDMRLLPEEG
+954 DSSWDMRVLPEEG
-967 AEVHPGFIPIF
+967 AESHPGFIPTF
-978 EEPKHKGYDA
+978 TEPKHRGYDA

-1009 FDELARITVPAT
+1009 WDELARITVPAT
-1021 AYRNIG
+1021 AYRNLG

-1041 VDEANAAAEASEA
+1041 ADEVAAAE
-1054 SETSVS
+1054 TSDSGVS

-1070 NAVKMTV
+1070 NAVKMTA

-1083 RWSEVVSDG
+1083 RWTEVVADG
-1092 VVGIRRK
+1092 VVGVRRK

>member
-1 MSNGNDK
+1 MSKDNNK
-8 SLVKDPY
+8 ELAKDPFRDY
-15 KDISFSRRGLFAALA
+15 AFSRRGLFAALA
-30 VVAGLG
+30 VIAGLG
-36 AVPARSAM
+36 AVPARSAL
-44 AKELWFRGEHIS
+44 ANELVFRGDHIT
-56 PQPNSYYF
+56 PGRGAF
-64 GGCFTSGDYIHC
+64 GQSFTSGDYIHC
-76 VTHPDRTQGVNNY
+76 ITHLDRTTNANNY
-89 GRGFAHGWITWVAA
+89 GLGYACGWISWVAA
-103 DAHTGRGWDSP
+103 DMFTYQGWNSR
-114 YLQAL
+114 YLQAIR
-119 GYSLC
+119 YSLC
-124 LLVECDY
+124 LLVQCDY

-136 DHIKAHPYMAC
+136 DHIRAHPYMAC
-147 ADINRQNSR
+147 GDINRQDPR
-156 RLWKDIGKD
+156 RLWKNINMD
-165 DNRGQLFLNSNKISN
+165 DNHGILYLNNAQLSTFQ
-180 FRGDMLDTDAGAG
+180 GDMLNLSAGERQS
-193 VSQNNGHWYI
+193 VNNSDWI
-203 VGYDDYSY
+203 DVGYDDYAY
-211 EKPELFMRRCAAE
+211 TKPDFFLRRAATP
-224 AVNTFHAEVDIL
+224 AVNTFRAEVDI
-236 NVMRDNADGRSEYEK
+236 NYVMRDNKDGQAPYEK
-251 DLRQVT
+251 DLRSVT
-257 GGIDIDT
+257 GNIDIDT
-264 EAIRID
+264 EAIRIN

-283 PLAMPDA
+283 PLVMPDA

-303 NPITKYD
+303 NPITNYD

-321 DGVNQLFMFKPYL
+321 DGINQLFMFKPYL

-361 HADVNQAWKN
+361 HADVNQAWKSGN
-371 GGMESGTAVIYDIR
+371 MESGTAVIYDIR

-397 HEPAKTSETN
+397 HEPAETNETN
-407 HKCYFITSDADGQ
+407 HRCYFITSDADGQ
-420 RLDTDGATGNRGA
+420 RLDTAGATGNRGA

-444 WGYQKNAQWKLIEGR
+444 WGSQKNAQWKLIEGR
-459 CRGYV
+459 CGGYV
-464 KNSKPT
+464 KNSKKT
-470 ARIGDKVECV
+470 ARIGDEVECV
-480 GFMPDSDEIPTL
+480 GFMPDSNEIPTL
-492 TPSGWAHNVTNR
+492 TPSAWAHNVVNR
-504 KELPPQPM
+504 KDLPPQPM

-527 SDAVIM
+527 DDAVIM

-559 HSIYNLALHVEGSQ
+559 HSVYNLALHVEGSQ
-573 FGGSICYAVRPWDSS
+573 FGGSICYAARPWDSS

-625 IPLDGKWTDTVYSCG
+625 IPIDGKWRKTVYSCG

-645 GSAAPA
+645 GSAAPTSGGA
-651 CGSNGSVK
+651 GSAK

-666 LIRKPRAARVV
+666 LIRKPRGSRLV

-712 NADETRVWTDRMLG
+712 NEDETRVWTDRMLG
-726 TVVVGTGMPKTPGD
+726 TVVVGEGID
-740 HEDDDNP
+740 QYHNP

-754 VHFMLVD
+754 VHFMVVD

-768 VHTVYINLNSTFSTK
+768 VHTVYINLNSTYTASEHAK
-783 GNQGDFSDARAA
+783 DYSDAHSAI
-795 LEQVMRDEGQDMSLL
+795 EQVMRNEGQDMSLL
-810 DKCLDGWYEGDKD
+810 DKCLDGWYEGDAD

-830 QGGKYVGRKVNG
+830 KGGKFVSKKVNG

-848 KVKVGGFMFFKDG
+848 KVIMGQAWFLKDG
-861 LDKTDVIYTA
+861 CAKENVIY
-871 RRYLTGTRYV
+871 RSPRFLKGTVYK
-881 FPQEVYDKQ
+881 FPDSLIDKE
-890 LEPTCNLNE
+890 LEPTCNLNDK
-899 RFGTDPSTGFTG
+899 FGIDPSTGFTG
-911 WHLDKTLSDQP
+911 WHLDKSLKDAAVDSYVVAGS
-922 ITEATAGTSI
+922 ATSF
-932 ICLYGRNRC
+932 YGRNRC

-947 APGSVEL
+947 APGSVAL
-954 DPSWDMRLLPEEG
+954 DSSWDMRVLPEES
-967 AEVHPGFIPIF
+967 AEAHPGFIPTF
-978 EEPKHKGYDA
+978 TEPKHRGYDA

-1009 FDELARITVPAT
+1009 WDELARITVPAT
-1021 AYRNIG
+1021 AYRNLG
-1027 GGQWRTYKCEAWLD
+1027 DGQWRTYKCEAWLD
-1041 VDEANAAAEASEA
+1041 AGEANAAT
-1054 SETSVS
+1054 ETSDTGVS

-1070 NAVKMTV
+1070 SAVKMTV

-1083 RWSEVVSDG
+1083 RWTEVVSDG
-1092 VVGIRRK
+1092 VVGVRRK

>member
-1 MSNGNDK
+1 MSKDNK
-8 SLVKDPY
+8 TELAKDPFRDY
-15 KDISFSRRGLFAALA
+15 AFSRRGFFAALA

-36 AVPARSAM
+36 AVPARLAL
-44 AKELWFRGEHIS
+44 ANELEFRGDHIT
-56 PQPNSYYF
+56 PGRGAF
-64 GGCFTSGDYIHC
+64 GQSFTSGDYIHC
-76 VTHPDRTQGVNNY
+76 ITHPDCTTNAKNY
-89 GRGFAHGWITWVAA
+89 GLGYACGWVSWVAA
-103 DAHTGRGWDSP
+103 DNHTNQGWNSIS
-114 YLQAL
+114 LQAL
-119 GYSLC
+119 RYSLC
-124 LLVECDY
+124 LLVQCDY

-136 DHIKAHPYMAC
+136 DHIKALPYMAC
-147 ADINRQNSR
+147 GDINRQEPH
-156 RLWKDIGKD
+156 RLWMNINMD
-165 DNRGQLFLNSNKISN
+165 DNHGILFLNNAQLST
-180 FRGDMLDTDAGAG
+180 FQGDMLNLSAGARQS
-193 VSQNNGHWYI
+193 VNNSDWI
-203 VGYDDYSY
+203 DVGYDDYAY
-211 EKPELFMRRCAAE
+211 TKPEFFLRRSAAP
-224 AVNTFHAEVDIL
+224 AVNTFRAEVDIN
-236 NVMRDNADGRSEYEK
+236 NVMRDNRDGQAPYEK
-251 DLRQVT
+251 DLRSVT
-257 GGIDIDT
+257 GNIDIDT
-264 EAIRID
+264 EAIRIN

-283 PLAMPDA
+283 PLVMPDA
-290 RVDLGQGVYDASG
+290 RVDLVQGVYDASG
-303 NPITKYD
+303 NPITNYD

-321 DGVNQLFMFKPYL
+321 DGINQLFMFKPYL

-361 HADVNQAWKN
+361 HADVNQAWKSGN
-371 GGMESGTAVIYDIR
+371 MEAGTAVIYDIR

-397 HEPAKTSETN
+397 HEPAETSETN

-420 RLDTDGATGNRGA
+420 RLDTAGATGNRGA

-444 WGYQKNAQWKLIEGR
+444 WGSQKNAQWKLIEGR
-459 CRGYV
+459 CGGYV
-464 KNSKPT
+464 KNSKKT
-470 ARIGDKVECV
+470 ARIGDEVECV
-480 GFMPDSDEIPTL
+480 GFMPDSNETPTL
-492 TPSGWAHNVTNR
+492 TPSGWAHNVVNR
-504 KELPPQPM
+504 KDLPPQPM

-527 SDAVIM
+527 DDAVIM

-559 HSIYNLALHVEGSQ
+559 HSVYNLALHVEGSQ
-573 FGGSICYAVRPWDSS
+573 FGGSICYAARPWDSS

-625 IPLDGKWTDTVYSCG
+625 IPIDGKWRKTVYSCG

-645 GSAAPA
+645 GSAAPTSGGT
-651 CGSNGSVK
+651 GSAK

-666 LIRKPRAARVV
+666 LIRKPRGSRLV

-726 TVVVGTGMPKTPGD
+726 TVVVGEGIEQ
-740 HEDDDNP
+740 HHNP

-754 VHFMLVD
+754 VHFMVVD

-768 VHTVYINLNSTFSTK
+768 VHTVYITLNSTYTASEHAK
-783 GNQGDFSDARAA
+783 DYSDAHSAI
-795 LEQVMRDEGQDMSLL
+795 EQVMRDEGQDLSLL
-810 DKCLDGWYEGDKD
+810 DKCLDGWYEGDAD

-830 QGGKYVGRKVNG
+830 KGGKFVSKKVNG

-848 KVKVGGFMFFKDG
+848 RVRMGKFYFYKDG
-861 LDKTDVIYTA
+861 TDKNHLLYKSQ
-871 RRYLTGTRYV
+871 RYLTGSNFV
-881 FPQEVYDKQ
+881 FPAELAKSE
-890 LEPTCNLNE
+890 LEPTCNLND
-899 RFGTDPSTGFTG
+899 RFGINPSTGFTG
-911 WHLDKTLSDQP
+911 WHLDMKLSD
-922 ITEATAGTSI
+922 EAISNCTAGSGITA
-932 ICLYGRNRC
+932 LYGRNRC

-947 APGSVEL
+947 APGSVAL
-954 DPSWDMRLLPEEG
+954 DSSWDMRVLPEES
-967 AEVHPGFIPIF
+967 AEAHPGFIPTF
-978 EEPKHKGYDA
+978 TEPKHRGYDA
-988 KGKEFELAAIGDSGE
+988 KGKEFELAAINDSGE

-1009 FDELARITVPAT
+1009 WDELAHITVPAT

-1041 VDEANAAAEASEA
+1041 ADEANAAAEV
-1054 SETSVS
+1054 SETGVS

-1070 NAVKMTV
+1070 SAVKMTA

-1083 RWSEVVSDG
+1083 RWTEVVSDG
-1092 VVGIRRK
+1092 VVGVRRK

>member
-1 MSNGNDK
+1 MSQDNDNNL
-8 SLVKDPY
+8 SRNPY
-15 KDISFSRRGLFAALA
+15 RDFAFSRRGLFAALA
-30 VVAGLG
+30 TIAGLG
-36 AVPARSAM
+36 AVPARAAL
-44 AKELWFRGEHIS
+44 AKDLYFRNELIS

-64 GGCFTSGDYIHC
+64 GGCFTSNGYTHC

-89 GRGFAHGWITWVAA
+89 GRGFAHGWITWVSA
-103 DAHTGRGWDSP
+103 DGNTGQGWNSSM
-114 YLQAL
+114 LQAL

-136 DHIKAHPYMAC
+136 DHIKAHPFMAC
-147 ADINRQNSR
+147 EDINRQNAR
-156 RLWKDIGKD
+156 RLWHDIHAD
-165 DNRGQLFLNSNKISN
+165 DNDGQLFLNNNLLSK
-180 FRGDMLDTDAGAG
+180 FHGDMLDTDAGLG

-211 EKPELFMRRCAAE
+211 EKPELFMRRGANE
-224 AVNTFHAEVDIL
+224 TVNTFRAEVDVK
-236 NVMRDNADGRSEYEK
+236 NVMRDNRDGSEGYEK
-251 DLRQVT
+251 DLREVT

-303 NPITKYD
+303 KPIVNYD

-321 DGVNQLFMFKPYL
+321 DGINQLFMFKPYL

-371 GGMESGTAVIYDIR
+371 GSMESGTAVIYDIR
-385 QSSGRENSWWVC
+385 KSSGRENSWWVC
-397 HEPAKTSETN
+397 HEPAETN
-407 HKCYFITSDADGQ
+407 ETDHKCYFITSDADGQ
-420 RLDTDGATGNRGA
+420 RLDTAGATGNRGA

-444 WGYQKNAQWKLIEGR
+444 WGSQKNAQWKLIEGR
-459 CRGYV
+459 CHGYV

-470 ARIGDKVECV
+470 ARIGDEVECV
-480 GFMPDSDEIPTL
+480 GFMPDSDETPTL
-492 TPSGWAHNVTNR
+492 QPSGWAHSVVNR
-504 KELPPQPM
+504 KDLPPQPM
-512 YRWYVTRDVVDIPDD
+512 YRWYVTREVVDVPDD
-527 SDAVIM
+527 DDATIM

-538 STWGKQTEAP
+538 STWGQQTEAP

-573 FGGSICYAVRPWDSS
+573 FGGSICYAARPWDSS
-588 TWVTG
+588 TWVAG

-625 IPLDGKWTDTVYSCG
+625 IPIDGKWTKTVYSCG

-651 CGSNGSVK
+651 CGSNGSAK

-666 LIRKPRAARVV
+666 LTRKPRGSRLV

-712 NADETRVWTDRMLG
+712 NEDETRVWTDRMLG
-726 TVVVGTGMPKTPGD
+726 TVVVGEGID
-740 HEDDDNP
+740 QYHNP

-754 VHFMLVD
+754 VHFMVVD

-768 VHTVYINLNSTFSTK
+768 VHTVYINLNSTYTASEHSK
-783 GNQGDFSDARAA
+783 DYSDAHSAI
-795 LEQVMRDEGQDMSLL
+795 EQVMRDEGQDMSLL
-810 DKCLDGWYEGDKD
+810 DKCLDGWYEGDAD

-830 QGGKYVGRKVNG
+830 KGGKFVSKKVNG

-848 KVKVGGFMFFKDG
+848 KVMVCKFRFYKDG
-861 LDKTDVIYTA
+861 LAKENLIFQSPRMLV
-871 RRYLTGTRYV
+871 GTKYA
-881 FPQEVYDKQ
+881 FPKEVYDKQ
-890 LEPTCNLNE
+890 LEPTCNLNDH
-899 RFGTDPSTGFTG
+899 FGINPSTGFTG
-911 WHLDKTLSDQP
+911 WHLDKTLSDQA
-922 ITEATAGTSI
+922 ITEHVATEGI
-932 ICLYGRNRC
+932 VILYGRNRC

-947 APGSVEL
+947 ASGSVAL
-954 DPSWDMRLLPEEG
+954 DSSWDMRVLPEEG
-967 AEVHPGFIPIF
+967 AEAHPGFIPTF
-978 EEPKHKGYDA
+978 TEPKHKGYDA

-1009 FDELARITVPAT
+1009 WDELARITIPAT

-1041 VDEANAAAEASEA
+1041 ANEANAAAEV
-1054 SETSVS
+1054 SETGVS

-1070 NAVKMTV
+1070 SAVKMTA

-1083 RWSEVVSDG
+1083 RWTEVVSDG
-1092 VVGIRRK
+1092 VVGVRRK

>member
-1 MSNGNDK
+1 MSKGNGKN
-8 SLVKDPY
+8 LAKDPY

-64 GGCFTSGDYIHC
+64 GGCFTSNGYTHC
-76 VTHPDRTQGVNNY
+76 VTHPDRTQGANNY

-103 DAHTGRGWDSP
+103 DRFTYQGWDSP

-147 ADINRQNSR
+147 ADINRQNAN
-156 RLWKDIGKD
+156 RLWKNIHAD
-165 DNRGQLFLNSNKISN
+165 DNDGQLFLNNNRLST

-211 EKPELFMRRCAAE
+211 EKPELFMRRCANE
-224 AVNTFHAEVDIL
+224 AVNTFRAEVDVK
-236 NVMRDNADGRSEYEK
+236 NVMRNNRDGTPDHEK
-251 DLRQVT
+251 DLREVT
-257 GGIDIDT
+257 GDIDIDT
-264 EAIRID
+264 EKINIR

-283 PLAMPDA
+283 PLTMPDA
-290 RVDLGQGVYDASG
+290 RVDLGQGIYDASG
-303 NPITKYD
+303 NPITNYD

-341 TFALANLAGPKLVHT
+341 TFALANLAGPKLIHT

-371 GGMESGTAVIYDIR
+371 GSMESGTAVIYDIR

-397 HEPAKTSETN
+397 HEPPESNETN

-444 WGYQKNAQWKLIEGR
+444 WGSQKNAQWKLIEGR

-470 ARIGDKVECV
+470 ARIGDEVECV
-480 GFMPDSDEIPTL
+480 GFMPDSNETPTL

-512 YRWYVTRDVVDIPDD
+512 YRWYVTHDMVDIPDD
-527 SDAVIM
+527 DDAVIM

-559 HSIYNLALHVEGSQ
+559 HSVYNLALHVEGSQ
-573 FGGSICYAVRPWDSS
+573 FDGSICYAARPWDSS

-640 HADND
+640 HAEND

-666 LIRKPRAARVV
+666 LIRKPRGARVV

-768 VHTVYINLNSTFSTK
+768 VHTVYINLSSTFSTN
-783 GNQGDFSDARAA
+783 GNQSDFSNARAA
-795 LEQVMRDEGQDMSLL
+795 IEQVMRDEGQDLSLL
-810 DKCLDGWYEGDKD
+810 DRCLDGWYEGDKD

-848 KVKVGGFMFFKDG
+848 KVMVCKFRFYKDG
-861 LDKTDVIYTA
+861 LAKENLIFQSPRMLVGTKYT
-871 RRYLTGTRYV
+871 
-881 FPQEVYDKQ
+881 FPQEVIDKQ
-890 LEPTCNLNE
+890 LEPTCNLNDK
-899 RFGTDPSTGFTG
+899 FGTDPSTGFTG
-911 WHLDKTLSDQP
+911 WHLDKTLSDQA
-922 ITEATAGTSI
+922 ITEHVATKGI
-932 ICLYGRNRC
+932 VILYGRNRC

-954 DPSWDMRLLPEEG
+954 DSSWDMRVLPEDG
-967 AEVHPGFIPIF
+967 AEAHPGFIPVF

-1009 FDELARITVPAT
+1009 WDELARITVPAT

-1041 VDEANAAAEASEA
+1041 ADVANAAAEVSE
-1054 SETSVS
+1054 SGVS
-1060 GRSRSRARAA
+1060 GRSRSRSHAA
-1070 NAVKMTV
+1070 SVVKMTA

-1083 RWSEVVSDG
+1083 RWTEVVSDG
-1092 VVGIRRK
+1092 VVGVRRK

>member
-1 MSNGNDK
+1 MSKDNDK
-8 SLVKDPY
+8 NLAKSPY
-15 KDISFSRRGLFAALA
+15 RDFAFSRRGLFAALA

-36 AVPARSAM
+36 TVPARSAL
-44 AKELWFRGEHIS
+44 AKELYFRNEHIS

-64 GGCFTSGDYIHC
+64 GGCFTSNGYTHC

-89 GRGFAHGWITWVAA
+89 GRGFAHRWITWVAA
-103 DAHTGRGWDSP
+103 DGNTGQGWNSNK
-114 YLQAL
+114 LQAL

-136 DHIKAHPYMAC
+136 DHIRAHPYMAC
-147 ADINRQNSR
+147 ADINRQSVR
-156 RLWKDIGKD
+156 RLWHDIHAD
-165 DNRGQLFLNSNKISN
+165 DNDGQLFLNNNLLSN
-180 FRGDMLDTDAGAG
+180 FHGDMLDTDAGLG

-211 EKPELFMRRCAAE
+211 EKPELFMRRCGSE
-224 AVNTFHAEVDIL
+224 TVNTFRAEVDVK
-236 NVMRDNADGRSEYEK
+236 NVMRDNVDGSGGYEK
-251 DLRQVT
+251 DLREVT
-257 GGIDIDT
+257 GDIDIDT
-264 EAIRID
+264 EAIRIN

-283 PLAMPDA
+283 PLVMPDA

-303 NPITKYD
+303 NPITNYD

-371 GGMESGTAVIYDIR
+371 GNMEAGTAVIYDIR

-397 HEPAKTSETN
+397 HEPAETSETN

-420 RLDTDGATGNRGA
+420 RLDTAGATGNRGA
-433 VRVCSYAKPGE
+433 VRVCSNAKPGE
-444 WGYQKNAQWKLIEGR
+444 WGSQKNAQWKLVEGR
-459 CRGYV
+459 CGGYV
-464 KNSKPT
+464 KNSKKT
-470 ARIGDKVECV
+470 ARIGDEVECV
-480 GFMPDSDEIPTL
+480 GFMPDSNETPTL
-492 TPSGWAHNVTNR
+492 TPSGCAHNVVNR
-504 KELPPQPM
+504 KDLPPQPM

-527 SDAVIM
+527 DDAVIM

-573 FGGSICYAVRPWDSS
+573 FGGSICYAARPWDSS

-625 IPLDGKWTDTVYSCG
+625 IPIDGKWRKTVYSCG
-640 HADND
+640 RADND
-645 GSAAPA
+645 GSAAPTSGGT
-651 CGSNGSVK
+651 GSAK

-666 LIRKPRAARVV
+666 LIRKPRGSRLV

-726 TVVVGTGMPKTPGD
+726 TVVVGEGID
-740 HEDDDNP
+740 QHHNP

-754 VHFMLVD
+754 VHFMVVD

-768 VHTVYINLNSTFSTK
+768 VHTVYITLNSTYTASEHAK
-783 GNQGDFSDARAA
+783 DYSDAHTAI
-795 LEQVMRDEGQDMSLL
+795 EQVMRDEGQDLSLL
-810 DKCLDGWYEGDKD
+810 DKCLDGWYEGDAD

-830 QGGKYVGRKVNG
+830 KGGKFVSKKVNG

-848 KVKVGGFMFFKDG
+848 RVRMGKFYFYKDG
-861 LDKTDVIYTA
+861 TDKNHLLYKSQ
-871 RRYLTGTRYV
+871 RYLTGSNFV
-881 FPQEVYDKQ
+881 FPAELAKSE
-890 LEPTCNLNE
+890 LEPTCNLND
-899 RFGTDPSTGFTG
+899 RFGINPSTGFTA
-911 WHLDKTLSDQP
+911 WHLDMKLSD
-922 ITEATAGTSI
+922 EAISNCTAGSGITA
-932 ICLYGRNRC
+932 LYGRNRC

-947 APGSVEL
+947 APGSVAL
-954 DPSWDMRLLPEEG
+954 DSSWDMRVLPEES
-967 AEVHPGFIPIF
+967 AEAHPGFIPTF
-978 EEPKHKGYDA
+978 TEPKHRGYDA
-988 KGKEFELAAIGDSGE
+988 KGKEFELAAINDSGE

-1009 FDELARITVPAT
+1009 WDELAHITVPAT

-1041 VDEANAAAEASEA
+1041 ADEANAAAEV
-1054 SETSVS
+1054 SETGVS
-1060 GRSRSRARAA
+1060 GRSRSRVRAA
-1070 NAVKMTV
+1070 SAVKMTA

-1083 RWSEVVSDG
+1083 RWTEVVSDG
-1092 VVGIRRK
+1092 VVGVRRK

>member
-1 MSNGNDK
+1 MSKDNK
-8 SLVKDPY
+8 TELAKDPFRDY
-15 KDISFSRRGLFAALA
+15 AFSRRGFFAALA

-36 AVPARSAM
+36 AVPARSAL
-44 AKELWFRGEHIS
+44 ANELEFRGDHIT
-56 PQPNSYYF
+56 PGRGAF
-64 GGCFTSGDYIHC
+64 GQSFTSGDYIHC
-76 VTHPDRTQGVNNY
+76 ITHPDCTTNAKNY
-89 GRGFAHGWITWVAA
+89 GLGYACGWVSWVAA
-103 DAHTGRGWDSP
+103 DKHTNQGWNSSS
-114 YLQAL
+114 LQAL
-119 GYSLC
+119 RYSLC
-124 LLVECDY
+124 LLVQCDY

-147 ADINRQNSR
+147 GDINRQHPR
-156 RLWKDIGKD
+156 RLWMNINMD
-165 DNRGQLFLNSNKISN
+165 DNHGILFLNNSQLST
-180 FRGDMLDTDAGAG
+180 FSGDMLNLSAGARQS
-193 VSQNNGHWYI
+193 VNNSDWI
-203 VGYDDYSY
+203 DVGYDDYAYS
-211 EKPELFMRRCAAE
+211 KPEFFLRRAAAP
-224 AVNTFHAEVDIL
+224 AVNTFRAEVDI
-236 NVMRDNADGRSEYEK
+236 NHVMRDNKDGQAPYEK
-251 DLRQVT
+251 DLRSVT
-257 GGIDIDT
+257 GNIDIDT
-264 EAIRID
+264 EAIRIN

-283 PLAMPDA
+283 PLVMPDA

-303 NPITKYD
+303 NPITNYD

-361 HADVNQAWKN
+361 HADVNQAWKSGN
-371 GGMESGTAVIYDIR
+371 MEAGTAVIYDIR

-397 HEPAKTSETN
+397 HEPSETSETN

-420 RLDTDGATGNRGA
+420 RLDTAGATGNRGA
-433 VRVCSYAKPGE
+433 VRVCSNAKPGE
-444 WGYQKNAQWKLIEGR
+444 WGSQKNAQWKLVEGR
-459 CRGYV
+459 CGGYV
-464 KNSKPT
+464 KNSKKT
-470 ARIGDKVECV
+470 ARIGDEVECV
-480 GFMPDSDEIPTL
+480 GFMPDSNETPTL
-492 TPSGWAHNVTNR
+492 TPSAWAHSVVNR
-504 KELPPQPM
+504 KDLPPQPM

-527 SDAVIM
+527 DDAVIM

-538 STWGKQTEAP
+538 STWGKQTEAA

-573 FGGSICYAVRPWDSS
+573 FGGSICYAARPWDSS

-625 IPLDGKWTDTVYSCG
+625 IPLGGKWRKTVYSCG

-645 GSAAPA
+645 GSAAPTSGGT
-651 CGSNGSVK
+651 GSAK

-666 LIRKPRAARVV
+666 LIRKPRGSRLV

-726 TVVVGTGMPKTPGD
+726 TVVVSQGI
-740 HEDDDNP
+740 EQYDNP

-754 VHFMLVD
+754 VHFMVVD

-768 VHTVYINLNSTFSTK
+768 VHTVYITLNSTYTASEHAK
-783 GNQGDFSDARAA
+783 DYSDAHSAI
-795 LEQVMRDEGQDMSLL
+795 EQVMRDEGQDLSLL
-810 DKCLDGWYEGDKD
+810 DKCLDGWYEGDAD

-830 QGGKYVGRKVNG
+830 KGGKFVSKKVNG

-848 KVKVGGFMFFKDG
+848 RVRMGKFYFYKDG
-861 LDKTDVIYTA
+861 TDKNHLLYKSQ
-871 RRYLTGTRYV
+871 RYLTGSNFV
-881 FPQEVYDKQ
+881 FPAELAKSE
-890 LEPTCNLNE
+890 LEPTCNLNDC
-899 RFGTDPSTGFTG
+899 FGINPSTGFTG
-911 WHLDKTLSDQP
+911 WHLDMKLSD
-922 ITEATAGTSI
+922 EAISNCTAGSGITA
-932 ICLYGRNRC
+932 LYGRNRC

-947 APGSVEL
+947 APGSVAL
-954 DPSWDMRLLPEEG
+954 DSSWDMRVLPEES
-967 AEVHPGFIPIF
+967 AEAHPGFIPAF
-978 EEPKHKGYDA
+978 TEPKHRGYDA
-988 KGKEFELAAIGDSGE
+988 KGKEFELAAINDSGE

-1009 FDELARITVPAT
+1009 WDELAHITVPAT

-1041 VDEANAAAEASEA
+1041 ADEANAAAEV
-1054 SETSVS
+1054 SETDVS
-1060 GRSRSRARAA
+1060 GRSRSRVRAA
-1070 NAVKMTV
+1070 SAVKMTA

-1083 RWSEVVSDG
+1083 RWTEVVSDG
-1092 VVGIRRK
+1092 VVGVRRK

>member
-1 MSNGNDK
+1 MEQKKASQNQLGILNFN
-8 SLVKDPY
+8 
-15 KDISFSRRGLFAALA
+15 FSRRGLFALFATVAGMGLSGLTPQTAEALA
-30 VVAGLG
+30 GIGLDH
-36 AVPARSAM
+36 PDWPR
-44 AKELWFRGEHIS
+44 
-56 PQPNSYYF
+56 YF
-64 GGCFTSGDYIHC
+64 GNATDTG
-76 VTHPDRTQGVNNY
+76 VLTHPDRTQGSNDRLFGYANQWTLWRIY
-89 GRGFAHGWITWVAA
+89 NDDR
-103 DAHTGRGWDSP
+103 DR
-114 YLQAL
+114 L
-119 GYSLC
+119 GYAFAMA
-124 LLVECDY
+124 VECDY

-136 DHIKAHPYMAC
+136 DHIVFRPYFYFTSYC
-147 ADINRQNSR
+147 ESNKRHGYWLGSSD
-156 RLWKDIGKD
+156 GD
-165 DNRGQLFLNSNKISN
+165 DNRGSVYIASDTPIGSFQGNFINNGSDGHPELSHLNSGGWLWRGWDAGTKYETFIRREAESRARNVWAKCEVFNVWHNNVRPSQDV
-180 FRGDMLDTDAGAG
+180 FSTQEAPRKGDMNL
-193 VSQNNGHWYI
+193 H
-203 VGYDDYSY
+203 
-211 EKPELFMRRCAAE
+211 
-224 AVNTFHAEVDIL
+224 
-236 NVMRDNADGRSEYEK
+236 
-251 DLRQVT
+251 
-257 GGIDIDT
+257 T

-310 NERALI
+310 NKRALI

-371 GGMESGTAVIYDIR
+371 GSMESGTAVIYDIR

-397 HEPAKTSETN
+397 HEPAESSETN

-444 WGYQKNAQWKLIEGR
+444 WGSQKNAQWKLIEGR

-464 KNSKPT
+464 KNSKLT
-470 ARIGDKVECV
+470 ARIGDEVECV
-480 GFMPDSDEIPTL
+480 GFMPDSNETPTL

-527 SDAVIM
+527 DDAVIM

-573 FGGSICYAVRPWDSS
+573 FAGSICYAARAWDSS
-588 TWVTG
+588 TWVAG

-651 CGSNGSVK
+651 CGSNGSAK

-768 VHTVYINLNSTFSTK
+768 VHTVYIKLNSEYRASDRT
-783 GNQGDFSDARAA
+783 GDFSDARAA
-795 LEQVMRDEGQDMSLL
+795 IEQVMRDEGQDMSLL

-830 QGGKYVGRKVNG
+830 SGPKFVSKKVNG

-848 KVKVGGFMFFKDG
+848 WVTMGKFYFYKDG
-861 LDKTDVIYTA
+861 TDKTHLLYKSQ
-871 RRYLTGTRYV
+871 RYLTGTNFV
-881 FPQEVYDKQ
+881 FPADLAKTE
-890 LEPTCNLNE
+890 LEPTCNLNDK
-899 RFGTDPSTGFTG
+899 FGTDPSTGFTG
-911 WHLDKTLSDQP
+911 WHLDMKLGD
-922 ITEATAGTSI
+922 EAISNCTAGSGITA
-932 ICLYGRNRC
+932 LYGRNRC

-967 AEVHPGFIPIF
+967 AETHPGFIPVF

-1027 GGQWRTYKCEAWLD
+1027 GGQWRTYKCDAWLD
-1041 VDEANAAAEASEA
+1041 ADEANAAAASEID
-1054 SETSVS
+1054 VS
-1060 GRSRSRARAA
+1060 GRSYSRARAGS
-1070 NAVKMTV
+1070 AVKLTM

-1083 RWSEVVSDG
+1083 RWSEVVADG